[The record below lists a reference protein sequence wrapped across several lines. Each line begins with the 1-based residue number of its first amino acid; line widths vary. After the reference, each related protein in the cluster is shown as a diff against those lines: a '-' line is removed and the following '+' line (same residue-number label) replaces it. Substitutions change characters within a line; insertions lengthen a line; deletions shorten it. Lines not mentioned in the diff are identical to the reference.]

1 MSIFTAQQQMKI
13 NKIYLKNINSFK
25 GEHTVDFTINPLSNS
40 GLFAIVGPTGAGK
53 STLLD
58 AITLALFNRVPR
70 FDKNISTKF
79 IGQTG
84 SILTR
89 GEKECTIEVEYVSK
103 SGTYVSKWWININR
117 NNNLNDYGMEIIEK
131 VSGTIITNKKTEV
144 PERNQR
150 FIGLSYDQFV
160 KSILL
165 SQGEFSKFLKSGKDE
180 RGKLLEDIT
189 GMQIYRQL
197 GQKAYQIFKEKGGL
211 LVEKR
216 QQKNRILDKLV
227 NGEIEQKWADEI
239 TQKNKEIKET
249 EERLELY
256 KGKISLKNE
265 LKNLREIIALKEQE
279 KANSQVE
286 WQQFEL
292 EKVPLLTNHEA
303 AEPFRERILN
313 LENNKEIQA
322 NLKNRLENENRDSTE
337 NESQLREVLKSI
349 NTLTKA
355 EISFENAIQHIQKFR
370 DDVNELCN
378 QQRNQESIFSHQQ
391 SQIQEIITSL
401 KNIDFS
407 VIKLNALS
415 EKSLFAITEVAEVRK
430 KKQIEW
436 LKFIEIEDVELL
448 NFQKDKFETNRKYF
462 IELSGRIKDFT
473 ETQKGVNESENEE
486 KLQNKFI
493 EDHSKILG
501 KIQSESIK
509 TESEIEKLELEKS
522 KLSKAF
528 NFDKERDNLLKKDEP
543 CPLCGSIEHPF
554 LSHYANNYVEI
565 YQQIIVQKGLQKEQT
580 KQINSLSSKVETAR
594 QVAKKEQER
603 NFIFKEK
610 NKKSLSEIA
619 MIKKELALEKVGNF
633 AWVEE
638 QILLKDSQITTIG
651 FLEKSMSERDS
662 LRNLYKKTKEIIDI
676 QDVNNDVKLR
686 MSTLYSGININL
698 DCDKFQSKLSSISTK
713 MTSYKLSIKEL
724 VKEVNEKNAFILPLE
739 SELMGQIQS
748 GGFKDFNDLKSYL
761 LTPEGAKEIRLN
773 QERIRTQI
781 NTLIKIVDDR
791 KCDLKLKE
799 KHDNN
804 TITLEEL
811 NIGITELQINKENVV
826 RELGETKL
834 LLRIQ
839 VENKNEVTN
848 LSKELEI
855 LEKSNL
861 KWELL
866 DRYIGDSE
874 GKKFSTF
881 AQGLTLSRLIALS
894 NKRLFELSD
903 RYLLDKPTEKEDDEL
918 MVLDQY
924 MGNERRSVK
933 TLSGGETFM
942 ISLSLALA
950 LSDLASRNVKLES
963 LFIDE
968 GFGTLDPETLE
979 TALCTLEKLQQ
990 EGQKNIGI
998 ISHVESIKER
1008 ISTQIR
1014 LQKDSRGFSKIEI
1027 F

>member
-1 MSIFTAQQQMKI
+1 MKI

-25 GEHTVDFTINPLSNS
+25 GEHTVDFTIHPFSGS

-58 AITLALFNRVPR
+58 AITLALYNRVPR
-70 FDKNISTKF
+70 FDKKISKDLVGTS
-79 IGQTG
+79 G

-89 GEKECTIEVEYVSK
+89 GEKECCVEVEYVSK
-103 SGTYVSKWWININR
+103 SVTYVSKWWINVNR

-131 VSGTIITNKKTEV
+131 VSGAIITDKKTEV

-189 GMQIYRQL
+189 GMQIYRKL
-197 GQKAYQIFKEKGGL
+197 GQKAFQIFKEKGGL
-211 LVEKR
+211 LSERR
-216 QQKNRILDKLV
+216 QQKNRISDKLV
-227 NGEIEQKWADEI
+227 NDEIEEKWLAEILQKSE
-239 TQKNKEIKET
+239 QIKEV

-256 KGKISLKNE
+256 KSKIALKNE
-265 LKNLREIIALKEQE
+265 IQILREIIAKKEEE
-279 KANSQVE
+279 KLNIQAE

-292 EKVPLLTNHEA
+292 QKTPLLINHEA
-303 AEPFRERILN
+303 AEPFKERILN
-313 LENNKEIQA
+313 LENKNKNQIK
-322 NLKNRLENENRDSTE
+322 LINRFENGQKDLFENEKKLVE
-337 NESQLREVLKSI
+337 ILKSASSLI
-349 NTLTKA
+349 KSETA
-355 EISFENAIQHIQKFR
+355 FEYAIQNIQKFR
-370 DDVNELCN
+370 DEVNEICN
-378 QQRNQESIFSHQQ
+378 QQRNQESILTQQ
-391 SQIQEIITSL
+391 QCQIEEIFASL
-401 KNIDFS
+401 KNIDLS
-407 VIKLNALS
+407 AIKLNALS
-415 EKSLFAITEVAEVRK
+415 EISLIAITEIAEERQQ
-430 KKQIEW
+430 KQVEW
-436 LKFIEIEDVELL
+436 LKFIEVEDTELL
-448 NFQKDKFETNRKYF
+448 NLQKDKFETNRKYY

-473 ETQKGVNESENEE
+473 ESQKGLNESENEG
-486 KLQNKFI
+486 KLQFKFI
-493 EDHSKILG
+493 EENILFLG
-501 KIQSESIK
+501 KIQEELIK
-509 TESEIEKLELEKS
+509 IESEIEKLELEKD

-528 NFDKERDNLLKKDEP
+528 NFDKQRNVLLKKDEP
-543 CPLCGSIEHPF
+543 CPLCGATEHPF

-565 YQQIIVQKGLQKEQT
+565 DQQIIAQKALQKEQS
-580 KQINSLSSKVETAR
+580 KQLIDLSSKIEMAR

-603 NFIFKEK
+603 KFIYEEK
-610 NKKSLSEIA
+610 NKKSLSEISI
-619 MIKKELALEKVGNF
+619 IKKELALEKVGNL

-638 QILLKDSQITTIG
+638 KIVLIDSQINTIR
-651 FLEKSMSERDS
+651 FLEKSIGERDS
-662 LRNLYKKTKEIIDI
+662 LRNLYKK
-676 QDVNNDVKLR
+676 VKDLLKDKAKN
-686 MSTLYSGININL
+686 SEFKSKLNALYSGTNINI
-698 DCDKFQSKLSSISTK
+698 DCDKIQQDLSETITQIKSGNLLTK
-713 MTSYKLSIKEL
+713 ALEKEIEEQNQLILL
-724 VKEVNEKNAFILPLE
+724 VE
-739 SELMGQIQS
+739 SELMAQIQS
-748 GGFKDFNDLKSYL
+748 GGFKDFDDLKAYL
-761 LTPEGAKEIRLN
+761 LAPEEAKIIREN

-781 NTLIKIVDDR
+781 NTLVKILDDR
-791 KCDLKLKE
+791 KNELKLKANN
-799 KHDNN
+799 DNDS
-804 TITLEEL
+804 ITLLEL
-811 NIGITELQINKENVV
+811 KLGITDGQFNKENIGK
-826 RELGETKL
+826 ELEEIKL

-839 VENKNEVTN
+839 VENKNEVVSI
-848 LSKELEI
+848 SKELEI

-894 NKRLFELSD
+894 NKQLFELSD

-990 EGQKNIGI
+990 EGEKNIGI

-1014 LQKDSRGFSKIEI
+1014 LKKDSRGFSKIEI

>member
-1 MSIFTAQQQMKI
+1 MKI

-25 GEHTVDFTINPLSNS
+25 GPHTVDFTISPFSGS

-58 AITLALFNRVPR
+58 AITLALYNRVPR
-70 FDKNISTKF
+70 FDKKISKDLVGTS
-79 IGQTG
+79 G

-89 GEKECTIEVEYVSK
+89 GEKECCVEVEYVSK
-103 SGTYVSKWWININR
+103 SVIYVSKWWINVNR

-131 VSGTIITNKKTEV
+131 VSGAIITDKKTEV

-189 GMQIYRQL
+189 GMQIYRKL
-197 GQKAYQIFKEKGGL
+197 GQKAFQIFKEKGGL
-211 LVEKR
+211 LSEKR
-216 QQKNRILDKLV
+216 QQKNRIADKLV
-227 NGEIEQKWADEI
+227 NDEIEQKWLAEVI
-239 TQKNKEIKET
+239 QKSEQIKEI

-256 KGKISLKNE
+256 KSKFALKNE
-265 LKNLREIIALKEQE
+265 IKILREIITQKEEE
-279 KANSQVE
+279 KLNFHAE

-292 EKVPLLTNHEA
+292 QKAPLLINHEA
-303 AEPFRERILN
+303 AEPFRERILDF
-313 LENNKEIQA
+313 ENKKQIQEK
-322 NLKNRLENENRDSTE
+322 LKSRLENGQKYLIE
-337 NESQLREVLKSI
+337 NEKKLVEILKSTS
-349 NTLTKA
+349 TLIKT
-355 EISFENAIQHIQKFR
+355 ETTFEYAIQNIQKFR
-370 DDVNELCN
+370 DEVNEICN
-378 QQRNQESIFSHQQ
+378 HQRNQESILTQQQ
-391 SQIQEIITSL
+391 SQIEEIVTSL
-401 KNIDFS
+401 KNIDLS
-407 VIKLNALS
+407 AIKLDTIS
-415 EKSLFAITEVAEVRK
+415 ETSLLFITEIAKECK
-430 KKQIEW
+430 EKQTEW
-436 LKFIEIEDVELL
+436 LKSIEIEDVELL
-448 NFQKDKFETNRKYF
+448 NFQKDKFETSRKHF

-473 ETQKGVNESENEE
+473 EAQKGFNESEKEEKIQLDFIEANLQILE
-486 KLQNKFI
+486 KLQGELI
-493 EDHSKILG
+493 KI
-501 KIQSESIK
+501 
-509 TESEIEKLELEKS
+509 ESEIEKLELEKG

-528 NFDKERDNLLKKDEP
+528 NFDKERNNLLKKDEP

-565 YQQIIVQKGLQKEQT
+565 DQQIIVQKRLQKEET
-580 KQINSLSSKVETAR
+580 KQINTLSSKIEAAR
-594 QVAKKEQER
+594 QVAKREQVR
-603 NFIFKEK
+603 KMVFTEK
-610 NKKSLSEIA
+610 RQQNLDEVNK
-619 MIKKELALEKVGNF
+619 IKQLLLLEKVGNL

-638 QILLKDSQITTIG
+638 QISLKDSQINTIG
-651 FLEKSMSERDS
+651 LLEKSMGERDS
-662 LRNLYKKTKEIIDI
+662 LRNLYRK
-676 QDVNNDVKLR
+676 VKDLLKDK
-686 MSTLYSGININL
+686 SKNSEFKNKLNALYSGTNINI
-698 DCDKFQSKLSSISTK
+698 DCDKIQQDLSEVITQIRSVN
-713 MTSYKLSIKEL
+713 LLNKEL
-724 VKEVNEKNAFILPLE
+724 EKEIEEHNQLNLLIEN
-739 SELMGQIQS
+739 ELMAQIQS
-748 GGFKDFNDLKSYL
+748 GGFKDFDDLKSYL
-761 LTPEGAKEIRLN
+761 LAPEEAKAIREN

-791 KCDLKLKE
+791 KNDLKLKE
-799 KHDNN
+799 NHDNN
-804 TITLEEL
+804 TITLQEL
-811 NIGITELQINKENVV
+811 NVGITNSQFNKENIGK
-826 RELGETKL
+826 ELDEIKL

-839 VENKNEVTN
+839 LENKNEVSAI
-848 LSKELEI
+848 SKELEI

-894 NKRLFELSD
+894 NKRLSGLSD
-903 RYLLDKPTEKEDDEL
+903 RYLLDKPNEKEDDEL

-979 TALCTLEKLQQ
+979 TALCTLEKLQE

-1008 ISTQIR
+1008 ILTQIR

>member
-1 MSIFTAQQQMKI
+1 MKI

-25 GEHTVDFTINPLSNS
+25 GEHTIDFTLNPLSGA

-58 AITLALFNRVPR
+58 AITLALYNRVPR
-70 FDKNISTKF
+70 FDKKISKDLV
-79 IGQTG
+79 GASG

-89 GEKECTIEVEYVSK
+89 GEKECCVEVEYISK
-103 SGTYVSKWWININR
+103 STIYVSKWWINVNR

-131 VSGTIITNKKTEV
+131 VSGAIITDKKTEV

-211 LVEKR
+211 LSEKR
-216 QQKNRILDKLV
+216 QQKNRIADKLV
-227 NGEIEQKWADEI
+227 NEEIEQKWVSEI
-239 TQKNKEIKET
+239 TQKSKEIKEI

-265 LKNLREIIALKEQE
+265 LKILREIISKKDAE
-279 KANSQVE
+279 KVQAQSE

-292 EKVPLLTNHEA
+292 EKSPLLANHEA
-303 AEPFRERILN
+303 AEPFRERILS
-313 LENNKEIQA
+313 LENKKQIQV
-322 NLKNRLENENRDSTE
+322 NLKKRLENGDKELTE
-337 NESQLREVLKSI
+337 NEQKLIEILQSI

-355 EISFENAIQHIQKFR
+355 EITFENAIQHIQKFR

-378 QQRNQESIFSHQQ
+378 QQRNQESIFRQQ
-391 SQIQEIITSL
+391 QTQIQEIIASL

-407 VIKLNALS
+407 DIKLGVLS
-415 EKSLFAITEVAEVRK
+415 ETSLLAITEIAEIRK
-430 KKQIEW
+430 KRQMEW
-436 LKFIEIEDVELL
+436 FNFIEINDFELL
-448 NFQKDKFETNRKYF
+448 NLQKDKFENNRKYY

-473 ETQKGVNESENEE
+473 EAQKGVNESENEE
-486 KLQNKFI
+486 KLQQKYI
-493 EDHSKILG
+493 EENGIILG
-501 KIQSESIK
+501 KLQSEFVKI
-509 TESEIEKLELEKS
+509 ESEIEKLEIEKG

-528 NFDKERDNLLKKDEP
+528 NFDKERNNLLKKDEP
-543 CPLCGSIEHPF
+543 CPLCGSVEHPF

-565 YQQIIVQKGLQKEQT
+565 DQKIISQKASQKEHNN
-580 KQINSLSSKVETAR
+580 QINVLSSKIETAR

-603 NFIFKEK
+603 KTLFSEK
-610 NKKSLSEIA
+610 RLQNLNQINEI
-619 MIKKELALEKVGNF
+619 KQVLGLEKIGNL

-638 QILLKDSQITTIG
+638 QIVLKDNQITTIG
-651 FLEKSMSERDS
+651 LLEKSMDERDY
-662 LRNLYKKTKEIIDI
+662 LLKLYRKVQDTISTQTK
-676 QDVNNDVKLR
+676 NNDLK
-686 MSTLYSGININL
+686 SQITTLYSGVNINA
-698 DCDKFQSKLSSISTK
+698 DCDKFHSNLSSISTK
-713 MTSYKLSIKEL
+713 ITSCKLLNKEL
-724 VKEVNEKNAFILPLE
+724 EKEINETNEFILSVE
-739 SELMGQIQS
+739 NELMGQIQS
-748 GGFKDFNDLKSYL
+748 GGFKDFVDLKSYL
-761 LTPEGAKEIRLN
+761 LSPEEAKSIRIN

-791 KCDLKLKE
+791 KSDLKMKE
-799 KHDNN
+799 KYDNG

-811 NIGITELQINKENVV
+811 NSGISELQFNKENISK
-826 RELGETKL
+826 ELEETKL

-839 VENKNEVTN
+839 IENKNEVKN
-848 LSKELEI
+848 ICEELEI

-894 NKRLFELSD
+894 NKRLSELSD
-903 RYLLDKPTEKEDDEL
+903 RYLLDKPNEKEDDEL

-1014 LQKDSRGFSKIEI
+1014 LQKDSRGFSRIEI

>member
-1 MSIFTAQQQMKI
+1 MKI
-13 NKIYLKNINSFK
+13 NRIYLNNINSFR
-25 GEHTVDFTINPLSNS
+25 GPHTVDFTTDSFSRS

-58 AITLALFNRVPR
+58 VITLALFNRVPR
-70 FDKNISTKF
+70 FDKKISKDLV
-79 IGQTG
+79 GASG

-89 GEKECTIEVEYVSK
+89 GEKECNVEVEYVSK
-103 SGTYVSKWWININR
+103 SGTYISKWWINVNR

-131 VSGTIITNKKTEV
+131 VSGAIITDKKTEV

-197 GQKAYQIFKEKGGL
+197 GQKAYQIFKEKGAL
-211 LVEKR
+211 LSEKR
-216 QQKNRILDKLV
+216 QQKNRITDKLV
-227 NGEIEQKWADEI
+227 NDEIEQKWVHEI
-239 TQKNKEIKET
+239 TQKNTEIKEI

-265 LKNLREIIALKEQE
+265 LKILREIIIQKDNE
-279 KANSQVE
+279 KVHAQAE

-292 EKVPLLTNHEA
+292 EKAPLLANHEA

-313 LENNKEIQA
+313 LENKIQIQA
-322 NLKNRLENENRDSTE
+322 NMKNRLDNGKKELAENEHK
-337 NESQLREVLKSI
+337 LKEILNSI
-349 NTLTKA
+349 NTLTKV
-355 EISFENAIQHIQKFR
+355 EITFENAIQHIQKFR

-378 QQRNQESIFSHQQ
+378 QQRNQESIFKQQ
-391 SQIQEIITSL
+391 QTQIQEIVASL

-407 VIKLNALS
+407 SLKLNALS
-415 EKSLFAITEVAEVRK
+415 ETSLLTITEIAEQRK
-430 KKQIEW
+430 KKQTEW
-436 LKFIEIEDVELL
+436 LKFIEIEDTELL
-448 NFQKDKFETNRKYF
+448 NFQKNKFETNRKYYL
-462 IELSGRIKDFT
+462 ELSGRIKDFT
-473 ETQKGVNESENEE
+473 ESQKGVNESENEE
-486 KLQNKFI
+486 KIQNKYI
-493 EDHSKILG
+493 EEHNIILG
-501 KIQSESIK
+501 KLQSEFVKIELK
-509 TESEIEKLELEKS
+509 IEKLELEKG

-528 NFDKERDNLLKKDEP
+528 NFDKERKNLLKKDEP

-565 YQQIIVQKGLQKEQT
+565 DQQIVAQKALQKEQNN
-580 KQINSLSSKVETAR
+580 QINALSSKIETAR

-603 NFIFKEK
+603 KLIFSEK
-610 NKKSLSEIA
+610 RQQNLDEINK
-619 MIKKELALEKVGNF
+619 IKQILGLEKVGNL
-633 AWVEE
+633 AWVNE
-638 QILLKDSQITTIG
+638 QIILKDTQINTIG
-651 FLEKSMSERDS
+651 FLEKSMGERDY
-662 LRNLYKKTKEIIDI
+662 LRSLYKKAKETIDI
-676 QDVNNDVKLR
+676 QSKNNTIKLKI
-686 MSTLYSGININL
+686 SSLYSGANINL
-698 DCDKFQSKLSSISTK
+698 DCDKFQSNLSSISTK
-713 MTSYKLSIKEL
+713 IASCKSLIKDLE
-724 VKEVNEKNAFILPLE
+724 KEINEKDNSILLIE
-739 SELMGQIQS
+739 NELMGQIQS

-761 LTPEGAKEIRLN
+761 LSPEEAKIIRAN

-791 KCDLKLKE
+791 KGDLKLKE
-799 KHDNN
+799 KYDND

-811 NIGITELQINKENVV
+811 NTGIAELQFNKENSCK
-826 RELGETKL
+826 ELDETKL

-839 VENKNEVTN
+839 IENKNEVGN
-848 LSKELEI
+848 INKELEI

-894 NKRLFELSD
+894 NKRLSELSD

-1008 ISTQIR
+1008 VTTQIR
-1014 LQKDSRGFSKIEI
+1014 LQKDNRGFSRFEI

>member
-1 MSIFTAQQQMKI
+1 MKI

-25 GEHTVDFTINPLSNS
+25 GEHTVDFTLNPLSGA

-70 FDKNISTKF
+70 FDKKISKDLV
-79 IGQTG
+79 GAGG

-89 GEKECTIEVEYVSK
+89 GEKECCVEVEYVSK

-117 NNNLNDYGMEIIEK
+117 NNNLNEYGMEIIEK
-131 VSGTIITNKKTEV
+131 ESGTIITNKKTEV
-144 PERNQR
+144 PEKNQR

-211 LVEKR
+211 LSEKR
-216 QQKNRILDKLV
+216 VQKNRLADKLLSD
-227 NGEIEQKWADEI
+227 EIEQKWIDEI
-239 TQKNKEIKET
+239 TQKSNEIKEV
-249 EERLELY
+249 EEKLELY
-256 KGKISLKNE
+256 KGKITLKNE
-265 LKNLREIIALKEQE
+265 LKNLREVISQKEQE
-279 KANSQVE
+279 KLNFQTE
-286 WQQFEL
+286 WQHFEL
-292 EKVPLLTNHEA
+292 EKAPLLTNHEA

-313 LENNKEIQA
+313 LENKRQIQA
-322 NLKNRLENENRDSTE
+322 NLQTRLENGQKDLTE
-337 NESQLREVLKSI
+337 NERKLT
-349 NTLTKA
+349 NTLQSISGLTKSA
-355 EISFENAIQHIQKFR
+355 TTFENALQIIQKFR
-370 DDVNELCN
+370 DEVNELSN
-378 QQRNQESIFSHQQ
+378 QQRNQESILAQQQ

-401 KNIDFS
+401 KGIDS
-407 VIKLNALS
+407 SGIKLNTLS
-415 EKSLFAITEVAEVRK
+415 ETSLITITEIAEERK
-430 KKQIEW
+430 KKQAEW
-436 LKFIEIEDVELL
+436 LKFVEIENIELL
-448 NFQKDKFETNRKYF
+448 NLQKEKFETNRKYYL
-462 IELSGRIKDFT
+462 ELQGRIKDFT
-473 ETQKGVNESENEE
+473 EAQKGVDESENEG

-493 EDHSKILG
+493 EENIGVLG
-501 KIQSESIK
+501 KLQEELIKIESGL
-509 TESEIEKLELEKS
+509 EKLELEKG

-528 NFDKERDNLLKKDEP
+528 NFDKERYNLLKKDEP

-565 YQQIIVQKGLQKEQT
+565 DQQIIAQKTLQKEQN
-580 KQINSLSSKVETAR
+580 KQINTLSSKIEVAR

-603 NFIFKEK
+603 KQIFT
-610 NKKSLSEIA
+610 KKRQQELDEIA
-619 MIKKELALEKVGNF
+619 KIKTILGLEKIGNS

-638 QILLKDSQITTIG
+638 QIVLKDSQINTIG
-651 FLEKSMSERDS
+651 FLEKSRGERDF
-662 LRNLYKKTKEIIDI
+662 LINLYRK
-676 QDVNNDVKLR
+676 VKDFVKDKSKNEEFKNKLN
-686 MSTLYSGININL
+686 TLYSGSNINFE
-698 DCDKFQSKLSSISTK
+698 CDKLQQNLSEETTKSKTGNLLIQGLEKEIKEKNELTSSI
-713 MTSYKLSIKEL
+713 E
-724 VKEVNEKNAFILPLE
+724 N
-739 SELMGQIQS
+739 ELMAQIQS
-748 GGFKDFNDLKSYL
+748 GGFKDFTDLKSYL
-761 LTPEGAKEIRLN
+761 LTLEEAKAIRDDK
-773 QERIRTQI
+773 ERIRTQI
-781 NTLIKIVDDR
+781 NTLIEIVEDR
-791 KCDLKLKE
+791 KKELNLKA
-799 KHDNN
+799 KHDNDSV
-804 TITLEEL
+804 TLEEL
-811 NIGITELQINKENVV
+811 NTGITALQLNKEIIGK
-826 RELGETKL
+826 ELDETRL
-834 LLRIQ
+834 QLRLQ
-839 VENKNEVTN
+839 NENKKQITEINR
-848 LSKELEI
+848 ELEI

-866 DRYIGDSE
+866 ERYIGDSE

-894 NKRLFELSD
+894 NKRLSELSD
-903 RYLLDKPTEKEDDEL
+903 RYLLDKPNEKEDDEL

-950 LSDLASRNVKLES
+950 LSDLASRNVRLES

-1014 LQKDSRGFSKIEI
+1014 LQKDSRGFSRIEL

>member
-1 MSIFTAQQQMKI
+1 MKI

-25 GEHTVDFTINPLSNS
+25 GEHTIDFTLNPLTGA

-58 AITLALFNRVPR
+58 AITLALYNRVPR
-70 FDKNISTKF
+70 FDKKISKDLV
-79 IGQTG
+79 GAGG

-89 GEKECTIEVEYVSK
+89 GEKECCVEVEYVSK
-103 SGTYVSKWWININR
+103 SATYISKWWININR

-131 VSGTIITNKKTEV
+131 VSGAIITDKKTEV

-211 LVEKR
+211 LSEKR
-216 QQKNRILDKLV
+216 QQKNRITDKLV
-227 NGEIEQKWADEI
+227 NDEIEQKWVNEI
-239 TQKNKEIKET
+239 TQKSKEIKEI
-249 EERLELY
+249 EERLDLY

-279 KANSQVE
+279 KANSQAE

-292 EKVPLLTNHEA
+292 ERSPLLTNHEA

-313 LENNKEIQA
+313 LENKKQVQV
-322 NLKNRLENENRDSTE
+322 NLKSRLANGNKDLTE
-337 NESQLREVLKSI
+337 NQHKLIEILQSI
-349 NTLTKA
+349 NTLTKI
-355 EISFENAIQHIQKFR
+355 EITFENAVQHIQKFR

-378 QQRNQESIFSHQQ
+378 QQRNQESIFKQQ
-391 SQIQEIITSL
+391 QTQIQEIVGSL
-401 KNIDFS
+401 RNIDLSS
-407 VIKLNALS
+407 VKLNALS
-415 EKSLFAITEVAEVRK
+415 GTSLITITEIAEERK
-430 KKQIEW
+430 KKQAEW
-436 LKFIEIEDVELL
+436 LKFIEIEDIELL
-448 NFQKDKFETNRKYF
+448 NFQKEKFETNRKHY

-473 ETQKGVNESENEE
+473 EAQKGFNESEIEE
-486 KLQNKFI
+486 KTQSKFI
-493 EDHSKILG
+493 EENNEFLG
-501 KIQSESIK
+501 KLQLEFVKI
-509 TESEIEKLELEKS
+509 ESEIEKLELEKG

-528 NFDKERDNLLKKDEP
+528 NFDRERNNLLKKDEP

-565 YQQIIVQKGLQKEQT
+565 DQQIIAHKTLQKQQNI
-580 KQINSLSSKVETAR
+580 QINALSSKIETAR
-594 QVAKKEQER
+594 QVAKKEQDR
-603 NFIFKEK
+603 KDLFSEK
-610 NKKSLSEIA
+610 RQQNLNQINEI
-619 MIKKELALEKVGNF
+619 KLFLGLEKVGNL
-633 AWVEE
+633 AWVNE
-638 QILLKDSQITTIG
+638 QIILKDSQISTVGLI
-651 FLEKSMSERDS
+651 EKSMGERDY
-662 LRNLYKKTKEIIDI
+662 LRSLYKKTKETIDI
-676 QDVNNDVKLR
+676 QSKNNEINLKL
-686 MSTLYSGININL
+686 SSLYSGLNINS
-698 DCDKFQSKLSSISTK
+698 DCDKFQSNLSSISTK
-713 MTSYKLSIKEL
+713 ITSCELSNKEL
-724 VKEVNEKNAFILPLE
+724 EKEIIEQDNSILPLE
-739 SELMGQIQS
+739 NELMGQIQS
-748 GGFKDFNDLKSYL
+748 GGFKDFDDLKSFL
-761 LTPEGAKEIRLN
+761 LTPEKAKAIRAN

-799 KHDNN
+799 KHDND

-811 NIGITELQINKENVV
+811 NIGIAELQFNKENVCK
-826 RELGETKL
+826 ELDETKL
-834 LLRIQ
+834 SLRIQ
-839 VENKNEVTN
+839 IENKNEVETI
-848 LSKELEI
+848 SKDLEI

-894 NKRLFELSD
+894 NKRLSELSD
-903 RYLLDKPTEKEDDEL
+903 RYLLDKPNEKEDDEL

>member
-1 MSIFTAQQQMKI
+1 MKI
-13 NKIYLKNINSFK
+13 NRIYLNNINSFK
-25 GEHTVDFTINPLSNS
+25 GPHTIDFTTNPLSNS

-58 AITLALFNRVPR
+58 AITLALYNRVPR
-70 FDKNISTKF
+70 FDKHISKKF

-84 SILTR
+84 SVLTR
-89 GEKECTIEVEYVSK
+89 GEKECNIEVEYVSK
-103 SGTYVSKWWININR
+103 SGTYISKWWINVTR
-117 NNNLNDYGMEIIEK
+117 NNTLNDYGMEIIEK
-131 VSGTIITNKKTEV
+131 VSGAIITDKKTEV

-211 LVEKR
+211 LSEKR
-216 QQKNRILDKLV
+216 QQKNRIADKLV
-227 NGEIEQKWADEI
+227 NDEIEQKWSNEI
-239 TQKNKEIKET
+239 TQKSKEIKEI

-265 LKNLREIIALKEQE
+265 LKVLREIIIQKELE
-279 KANSQVE
+279 KTNAQAE
-286 WQQFEL
+286 WHQFEL
-292 EKVPLLTNHEA
+292 EKAPLLANHEA
-303 AEPFRERILN
+303 AEPFIERILN
-313 LENNKEIQA
+313 LENKKQIQA
-322 NLKNRLENENRDSTE
+322 NLKNRLDNGNKELTE
-337 NESQLREVLKSI
+337 NEQKLKEILQSI
-349 NTLTKA
+349 NTLIKA
-355 EISFENAIQHIQKFR
+355 ETTFENAVQDIQKFR

-378 QQRNQESIFSHQQ
+378 QQRNQESIFKQQ
-391 SQIQEIITSL
+391 QTQIQEIVASL

-407 VIKLNALS
+407 AIKLNALS
-415 EKSLFAITEVAEVRK
+415 ETSLLAITEIAEERK
-430 KKQIEW
+430 KKQTEW
-436 LKFIEIEDVELL
+436 LKFIEIEDIELL
-448 NFQKDKFETNRKYF
+448 NSQKEKFEINRKQF

-473 ETQKGVNESENEE
+473 EAQKGVTDSENEE
-486 KLQNKFI
+486 KLQSKFI
-493 EDHSKILG
+493 EDNNVILE
-501 KIQSESIK
+501 KLQSEFIK
-509 TESEIEKLELEKS
+509 IELEIEKLELEKG

-528 NFDKERDNLLKKDEP
+528 NFDKERNDLLKKGEP

-565 YQQIIVQKGLQKEQT
+565 DQQIIAQKSLQKEQNN
-580 KQINSLSSKVETAR
+580 QINALSSKVETAR
-594 QVAKKEQER
+594 QVAKKEQDR
-603 NFIFKEK
+603 KIIF
-610 NKKSLSEIA
+610 NKKREQNLIEINE
-619 MIKKELALEKVGNF
+619 IKLILGLEKVGNL

-638 QILLKDSQITTIG
+638 QIVLKDTQITTTG
-651 FLEKSMSERDS
+651 LLEKSMGERDY
-662 LRNLYKKTKEIIDI
+662 LLNLYKKTKETIDA
-676 QDVNNDVKLR
+676 QSKNNDLK
-686 MSTLYSGININL
+686 SKINTLYSGVNINL
-698 DCDKFQSKLSSISTK
+698 DCDKFQGNLSSISTK
-713 MTSYKLSIKEL
+713 ITSSKSLIKEL
-724 VKEVNEKNAFILPLE
+724 EKEINEKNEAILPIE
-739 SELMGQIQS
+739 NELIGQIQS

-761 LTPEGAKEIRLN
+761 LSPEEAKIIRTN

-791 KCDLKLKE
+791 KKDLKLKE
-799 KHDNN
+799 NHDND

-811 NIGITELQINKENVV
+811 KTGITELQFNKENVCK
-826 RELGETKL
+826 ELDDTKL

-839 VENKNEVTN
+839 IENKNEVACI
-848 LSKELEI
+848 SKELEI

-894 NKRLFELSD
+894 NKRLSELSD
-903 RYLLDKPTEKEDDEL
+903 RYLLDKPNEKEDDEL
-918 MVLDQY
+918 MVIDQY

-1014 LQKDSRGFSKIEI
+1014 LQKDSRGFSRIEI

>member
-1 MSIFTAQQQMKI
+1 MKI

-25 GEHTVDFTINPLSNS
+25 GEHTVDFTLNPLSS
-40 GLFAIVGPTGAGK
+40 AGLFAIVGPTGAGK

-58 AITLALFNRVPR
+58 AITLALYNRVPR
-70 FDKNISTKF
+70 FDKKISKDLV
-79 IGQTG
+79 GAGG

-89 GEKECTIEVEYVSK
+89 GEKECCVEVEYVSK
-103 SGTYVSKWWININR
+103 SGTYISKWWININR
-117 NNNLNDYGMEIIEK
+117 NNNLNDYGMEIIDK
-131 VSGTIITNKKTEV
+131 ISGSIITDKKTEV

-150 FIGLSYDQFV
+150 FIGLSYDQFI

-197 GQKAYQIFKEKGGL
+197 GQKAYQVFKEKGGL
-211 LVEKR
+211 LSEKR
-216 QQKNRILDKLV
+216 QQKTRISEKLV
-227 NGEIEQKWADEI
+227 NDEIAQKWATEI
-239 TQKNKEIKET
+239 KQKSSEIKET
-249 EERLELY
+249 EGRIELY
-256 KGKISLKNE
+256 KSKIKLKKD
-265 LKNLREIIALKEQE
+265 LKDLREVITQNEEE
-279 KANSQVE
+279 KATIQAE

-292 EKVPLLTNHEA
+292 EKFPLLVNHEA
-303 AEPFRERILN
+303 AEPFKERIIN
-313 LENNKEIQA
+313 LENKQQIQS
-322 NLKNRLENENRDSTE
+322 NLKIRLENEQKELVE
-337 NESQLREVLKSI
+337 NKKKLVEIIQSI
-349 NTLTKA
+349 NTFIKA
-355 EISFENAIQHIQKFR
+355 ETTFENAIQDIQKFR
-370 DDVNELCN
+370 DDVNELSN
-378 QQRNQESIFSHQQ
+378 QQRNQASILTQQ
-391 SQIQEIITSL
+391 QTQIQEIIAML
-401 KNIDFS
+401 RNIDLSAIQLNTFS
-407 VIKLNALS
+407 EISLLS
-415 EKSLFAITEVAEVRK
+415 ITEIAEARK
-430 KKQIEW
+430 KKQAEW
-436 LKFIEIEDVELL
+436 LKFVEINEFELL
-448 NFQKDKFETNRKYF
+448 NFQKDKFEINRKYF
-462 IELSGRIKDFT
+462 IELSAKIKDFT
-473 ETQKGVNESENEE
+473 EAQKGLNESEIEE
-486 KLQNKFI
+486 KTQAKFI
-493 EDHSKILG
+493 EENIIILG
-501 KIQSESIK
+501 QIQEQFTKIEL
-509 TESEIEKLELEKS
+509 EIEKLEFEKG

-528 NFDKERDNLLKKDEP
+528 NFDKERNNLLKKDEP

-565 YQQIIVQKGLQKEQT
+565 DQQIIAQKAIQKEQN
-580 KQINSLSSKVETAR
+580 KQINTLSTKIETAS
-594 QVAKKEQER
+594 QVKKKEQER
-603 NFIFKEK
+603 KVIFSEK
-610 NKKSLSEIA
+610 RQKNLNEINK
-619 MIKKELALEKVGNF
+619 IKQLLLLDKVGNL

-638 QILLKDSQITTIG
+638 QINLKDSQITTIG
-651 FLEKSMSERDS
+651 LLEKSMGERDY
-662 LRNLYKKTKEIIDI
+662 LLNLYKKVKEIIDTQNKNTAI
-676 QDVNNDVKLR
+676 KIKLNT
-686 MSTLYSGININL
+686 SYAGININS
-698 DCDKFQSKLSSISTK
+698 DCDNFQSNLSTISTK
-713 MTSYKLSIKEL
+713 IASYKSSIKDLEKE
-724 VKEVNEKNAFILPLE
+724 VKEKNEAILSME
-739 SELMGQIQS
+739 NELMGQIQS
-748 GGFKDFNDLKSYL
+748 GGFKDFNNLKSCL
-761 LTPEGAKEIRLN
+761 LTSEEAKEIRLN

-781 NTLIKIVDDR
+781 NTIIKIVGDR
-791 KCDLKLKE
+791 KNDLNLKE
-799 KHDNN
+799 KFNN
-804 TITLEEL
+804 VAITIEEL
-811 NIGITELQINKENVV
+811 NTGVTELEFNKENIAK
-826 RELGETKL
+826 ELEETKL

-839 VENKNEVTN
+839 TENKNEVEN
-848 LSKELEI
+848 ISKELAI

-894 NKRLFELSD
+894 NKRLSELSD
-903 RYLLDKPTEKEDDEL
+903 RYLLDKPMEKEDDEL

-1014 LQKDSRGFSKIEI
+1014 LQKDNRGFSKIEI

>member
-1 MSIFTAQQQMKI
+1 MKI

-25 GEHTVDFTINPLSNS
+25 GEHTIDFSLNPLSGA

-58 AITLALFNRVPR
+58 AITLALYNRVPR
-70 FDKNISTKF
+70 FDKKISKDLV
-79 IGQTG
+79 GAGG

-89 GEKECTIEVEYVSK
+89 GEKECCVEVEYISK
-103 SGTYVSKWWININR
+103 SATYISKWWINVNR

-131 VSGTIITNKKTEV
+131 VSGTIITDKKTEV

-211 LVEKR
+211 LSEKR
-216 QQKNRILDKLV
+216 QQKNRIADKLV
-227 NGEIEQKWADEI
+227 NDEIEEKWVEEI
-239 TQKNKEIKET
+239 TQKGKQIKEI

-256 KGKISLKNE
+256 KGKILLKNE
-265 LKNLREIIALKEQE
+265 LKTLREIIIQKEAE
-279 KANSQVE
+279 KVHAQAE

-292 EKVPLLTNHEA
+292 EKAPLLANHEA

-313 LENNKEIQA
+313 LENRKQIQG
-322 NLKNRLENENRDSTE
+322 NLKIRLENGSKELIE
-337 NESQLREVLKSI
+337 NEQKLKQILQSI
-349 NTLTKA
+349 NTLIKA
-355 EISFENAIQHIQKFR
+355 EINFENAIQHIQKFR
-370 DDVNELCN
+370 DNVNELCN
-378 QQRNQESIFSHQQ
+378 QQRNQESLFKQQ
-391 SQIQEIITSL
+391 QTQIQEVIASL
-401 KNIDFS
+401 RGIDFS
-407 VIKLNALS
+407 AIQLNALS
-415 EKSLFAITEVAEVRK
+415 ESSLLAITEIAEERK
-430 KKQIEW
+430 KKQTDW
-436 LKFIEIEDVELL
+436 LKFIEIDDIELL
-448 NFQKDKFETNRKYF
+448 NLQKDKFETNRKYY

-473 ETQKGVNESENEE
+473 EAQKGVNESENEE
-486 KLQNKFI
+486 KLQSKFI
-493 EDHSKILG
+493 EEHSVILE
-501 KIQSESIK
+501 KLQSEFIK
-509 TESEIEKLELEKS
+509 IELEIEKLDLEKG

-528 NFDKERDNLLKKDEP
+528 NFDKERNNLLKKDEP

-565 YQQIIVQKGLQKEQT
+565 DQQIIAQKALQKEQNIL
-580 KQINSLSSKVETAR
+580 INTLSSKIETAR
-594 QVAKKEQER
+594 QVAKKEQNR
-603 NFIFKEK
+603 KALFNEK
-610 NKKSLSEIA
+610 RQQNLDQINK
-619 MIKKELALEKVGNF
+619 IKLALGLEKVGNL

-638 QILLKDSQITTIG
+638 QIVLKDSQITTIG
-651 FLEKSMSERDS
+651 LLEKSMGEREN
-662 LRNLYKKTKEIIDI
+662 LRNLYKKTKDIIDVQHKNKDI
-676 QDVNNDVKLR
+676 KLKIN
-686 MSTLYSGININL
+686 SLYSGDNINS
-698 DCDKFQSKLSSISTK
+698 DCDKFQSNLSSISTK
-713 MTSYKLSIKEL
+713 IISCKSLIKEL
-724 VKEVNEKNAFILPLE
+724 EKEIQEKNESILSVE
-739 SELMGQIQS
+739 NELMGQIQS
-748 GGFKDFNDLKSYL
+748 GGFKDFDDLKSYL
-761 LTPEGAKEIRLN
+761 LSPEEAKEIRAN

-791 KCDLKLKE
+791 KIDLKFKE
-799 KHDNN
+799 KHDND

-811 NIGITELQINKENVV
+811 NTGIAELQFSKENICKD
-826 RELGETKL
+826 LDETKL

-839 VENKNEVTN
+839 IENKSEVATI
-848 LSKELEI
+848 SKELDI

-894 NKRLFELSD
+894 NKRLSELSD

-918 MVLDQY
+918 MILDQY

-1014 LQKDSRGFSKIEI
+1014 LQKDSRGFSRIEI

>member
-1 MSIFTAQQQMKI
+1 MKI

-25 GEHTVDFTINPLSNS
+25 GEHTIDFSLNPLSNA

-58 AITLALFNRVPR
+58 AITLALYNRVPR
-70 FDKNISTKF
+70 FDKKISKDLV
-79 IGQTG
+79 GAGG

-89 GEKECTIEVEYVSK
+89 GEKECCVEVEYVSK
-103 SGTYVSKWWININR
+103 SATYVSKWWININR
-117 NNNLNDYGMEIIEK
+117 NNNLNDYGMEIIDK
-131 VSGTIITNKKTEV
+131 VSGTIITDKKTEV

-211 LVEKR
+211 LSEKR
-216 QQKNRILDKLV
+216 QQKNRIADKLV
-227 NGEIEQKWADEI
+227 NDEIEQKWVEEI
-239 TQKNKEIKET
+239 AQKSKQIKEI

-265 LKNLREIIALKEQE
+265 LKVLREIIIQKETE
-279 KANSQVE
+279 KIQAQAE

-292 EKVPLLTNHEA
+292 EKAPLLANHEA

-313 LENNKEIQA
+313 LENRKQIQA
-322 NLKNRLENENRDSTE
+322 NLKNRLENGRKELIE
-337 NESQLREVLKSI
+337 NEQKLKEIIQSI

-355 EISFENAIQHIQKFR
+355 EITFENAIQHIQKFR

-378 QQRNQESIFSHQQ
+378 QQRNQESIFKQQ
-391 SQIQEIITSL
+391 QTQIQEVIASL
-401 KNIDFS
+401 RGIDFS
-407 VIKLNALS
+407 ALKLNALS
-415 EKSLFAITEVAEVRK
+415 ESSLLAITEIAEERK
-430 KKQIEW
+430 KKQTEW
-436 LKFIEIEDVELL
+436 LKFIEIEDIELL

-473 ETQKGVNESENEE
+473 EAQKGVNESENEE
-486 KLQNKFI
+486 KLQSKFI
-493 EDHSKILG
+493 EENNLILG
-501 KIQSESIK
+501 KLQVEYVKIEL
-509 TESEIEKLELEKS
+509 EIEKLELEKG
-522 KLSKAF
+522 KLSNAF
-528 NFDKERDNLLKKDEP
+528 NFDKERNNLLKKDEP

-565 YQQIIVQKGLQKEQT
+565 DQQIITQKALQKEQNIL
-580 KQINSLSSKVETAR
+580 INTLNSKIETAR
-594 QVAKKEQER
+594 QIAKKEQDR
-603 NFIFKEK
+603 KTLFNEK
-610 NKKSLSEIA
+610 KQQNLDQINRIKQSLG
-619 MIKKELALEKVGNF
+619 LEKVGNL

-638 QILLKDSQITTIG
+638 QIVLKDSQITTIG
-651 FLEKSMSERDS
+651 FLEKSMGERDY
-662 LRNLYKKTKEIIDI
+662 LRSLYKKTKETIDV
-676 QDVNNDVKLR
+676 QSKNNEINLKLN
-686 MSTLYSGININL
+686 SLYSGNNINS
-698 DCDKFQSKLSSISTK
+698 DCDKFQSNLSSIDTK
-713 MTSYKLSIKEL
+713 MVSCKSLIRDLEKEIH
-724 VKEVNEKNAFILPLE
+724 EKNE
-739 SELMGQIQS
+739 SIITVENELMGQIQS
-748 GGFKDFNDLKSYL
+748 GGFKDFDDLKSYL
-761 LTPEGAKEIRLN
+761 LSPEEAKAIRVN

-791 KCDLKLKE
+791 KIDLKLKE
-799 KHDNN
+799 KHDND
-804 TITLEEL
+804 TISLEEL
-811 NIGITELQINKENVV
+811 NTGIVELQFNRENICKD
-826 RELGETKL
+826 LDETKL

-839 VENKNEVTN
+839 IENKGEVAN
-848 LSKELEI
+848 ISKELEI

-894 NKRLFELSD
+894 NKRLSELSD

>member
-1 MSIFTAQQQMKI
+1 MKI

-25 GEHTVDFTINPLSNS
+25 GEHTIDFTLNPLSGA

-58 AITLALFNRVPR
+58 AITLALYNRVPR
-70 FDKNISTKF
+70 FDKKISKDLV
-79 IGQTG
+79 GAGG

-89 GEKECTIEVEYVSK
+89 GEKECCVEVEYVSK
-103 SGTYVSKWWININR
+103 SATYISKWWININR

-131 VSGTIITNKKTEV
+131 VSGAIITDKKTEV

-211 LVEKR
+211 LSEKR
-216 QQKNRILDKLV
+216 QQKNRISDKLV
-227 NGEIEQKWADEI
+227 NDEIEQKWVTEI
-239 TQKNKEIKET
+239 TQKSEEIKRI

-256 KGKISLKNE
+256 KGKILLKNE
-265 LKNLREIIALKEQE
+265 LKILREIIIQKELE
-279 KANSQVE
+279 KTNAQAE

-292 EKVPLLTNHEA
+292 EKAPLLANHEA

-313 LENNKEIQA
+313 LENKKQIQA
-322 NLKNRLENENRDSTE
+322 NLKNRLDNGCKELVENE
-337 NESQLREVLKSI
+337 QKLKEILQSI
-349 NTLTKA
+349 NTLTKV
-355 EISFENAIQHIQKFR
+355 EITFENAIQHIQKFR

-378 QQRNQESIFSHQQ
+378 QQRNQESVFKQQ
-391 SQIQEIITSL
+391 QTQIQEIIASL

-407 VIKLNALS
+407 TIKLNTIS
-415 EKSLFAITEVAEVRK
+415 ETSLLAITEIAEERK
-430 KKQIEW
+430 KKQTEW
-436 LKFIEIEDVELL
+436 LKFIEIEDIELL
-448 NFQKDKFETNRKYF
+448 NLQKEKFEINRKQF

-473 ETQKGVNESENEE
+473 ESQKGVNESENEE

-493 EDHSKILG
+493 EDNNVILG
-501 KIQSESIK
+501 KLQVEFVKIEL
-509 TESEIEKLELEKS
+509 EIEKLELEKG

-528 NFDKERDNLLKKDEP
+528 NFDKERNNLLKKDEP

-565 YQQIIVQKGLQKEQT
+565 DQQIISQKALQKEQNN
-580 KQINSLSSKVETAR
+580 QINAFKSKIETAR
-594 QVAKKEQER
+594 QVAKKEQDR
-603 NFIFKEK
+603 KLLFSEK
-610 NKKSLSEIA
+610 RQQNLDEINK
-619 MIKKELALEKVGNF
+619 IKQVLGLEKVGNL
-633 AWVEE
+633 AWVNE
-638 QILLKDSQITTIG
+638 QIVLKDSQITTIG
-651 FLEKSMSERDS
+651 LLEKSMGERDY
-662 LRNLYKKTKEIIDI
+662 LRSLYKKTKETIDI
-676 QDVNNDVKLR
+676 QIKNNAIKLKVND
-686 MSTLYSGININL
+686 LYSGVNINS
-698 DCDKFQSKLSSISTK
+698 DCDKFQSNLSSISTK
-713 MTSYKLSIKEL
+713 ITSCKSLIKDLE
-724 VKEVNEKNAFILPLE
+724 KEINEKNEAILPIE
-739 SELMGQIQS
+739 NELMGQIQS
-748 GGFKDFNDLKSYL
+748 GGFKDFDDLKSYL
-761 LTPEGAKEIRLN
+761 LLPEEAKIIRTN

-791 KCDLKLKE
+791 KKDLKLKE
-799 KHDNN
+799 KYDND

-811 NIGITELQINKENVV
+811 NTGIAELQFNKESICK
-826 RELGETKL
+826 ELDETKL

-839 VENKNEVTN
+839 IENKNEVTN
-848 LSKELEI
+848 ISKELEI

-894 NKRLFELSD
+894 NKRLSELSD

>member
-1 MSIFTAQQQMKI
+1 MKI

-25 GEHTVDFTINPLSNS
+25 GEHIIDFTSNPLSS
-40 GLFAIVGPTGAGK
+40 AGLFAIVGPTGAGK

-58 AITLALFNRVPR
+58 AITLALYNRVPR
-70 FDKNISTKF
+70 FDKKISKDLV
-79 IGQTG
+79 GAGG

-89 GEKECTIEVEYVSK
+89 GEKECCVEVEYISK
-103 SGTYVSKWWININR
+103 SATYISKWWININR

-131 VSGTIITNKKTEV
+131 VSGAIITDKKTEV

-197 GQKAYQIFKEKGGL
+197 GQKAYQIFKEKGSL
-211 LVEKR
+211 LSEKR
-216 QQKNRILDKLV
+216 QQKNRITDKLV
-227 NGEIEQKWADEI
+227 NQEIEQKWADEI
-239 TQKNKEIKET
+239 TQKSKEIKEI
-249 EERLELY
+249 EDRLELY

-279 KANSQVE
+279 KANSQTE

-292 EKVPLLTNHEA
+292 ERSPLLTNHEA

-313 LENNKEIQA
+313 LENKKQVQV
-322 NLKNRLENENRDSTE
+322 NLKSRLANGNKDLTE
-337 NESQLREVLKSI
+337 NQHKLIEILQSI
-349 NTLTKA
+349 NTLTKI
-355 EISFENAIQHIQKFR
+355 EITFENAVQHIQKFR

-378 QQRNQESIFSHQQ
+378 QQRHQESIFKQQ
-391 SQIQEIITSL
+391 QTQIQEIVGFL
-401 KNIDFS
+401 RNIDLSS
-407 VIKLNALS
+407 VKLNALS
-415 EKSLFAITEVAEVRK
+415 GTSLITITEIAEERK
-430 KKQIEW
+430 KKQAEW
-436 LKFIEIEDVELL
+436 LKFIEIEDIELL
-448 NFQKDKFETNRKYF
+448 NSQKEKFETNRKHY

-473 ETQKGVNESENEE
+473 EAQKGFNESEIEE
-486 KLQNKFI
+486 KTQSKFI
-493 EDHSKILG
+493 EENNKFLG
-501 KIQSESIK
+501 KLQLEFVKI
-509 TESEIEKLELEKS
+509 ESEIEKLELEKG

-528 NFDKERDNLLKKDEP
+528 NFDRERNNLLKKDEP

-565 YQQIIVQKGLQKEQT
+565 DQQIIAHKTLQKQQNI
-580 KQINSLSSKVETAR
+580 QINALSSKIETAR
-594 QVAKKEQER
+594 QVAKKEQGR
-603 NFIFKEK
+603 KDLFSEK
-610 NKKSLSEIA
+610 RQQNLNQINEI
-619 MIKKELALEKVGNF
+619 KLFLGLEKVGNL
-633 AWVEE
+633 AWVNE
-638 QILLKDSQITTIG
+638 QIILKDSQISTVGLI
-651 FLEKSMSERDS
+651 EKSMGERDY
-662 LRNLYKKTKEIIDI
+662 LRSLYKKTKETIDI
-676 QDVNNDVKLR
+676 QSKNNEINLKL
-686 MSTLYSGININL
+686 SSLYSGLNINS
-698 DCDKFQSKLSSISTK
+698 DCDKFQSNLSSISTK
-713 MTSYKLSIKEL
+713 ITSCELSNKEL
-724 VKEVNEKNAFILPLE
+724 EKEIIEQDNFILPLE
-739 SELMGQIQS
+739 NELMGQIQS
-748 GGFKDFNDLKSYL
+748 GGFKDFDDLKSYL
-761 LTPEGAKEIRLN
+761 LTPEEAKAIRAN

-781 NTLIKIVDDR
+781 NTLIKIIDDR
-791 KCDLKLKE
+791 KSDLKLKE
-799 KHDNN
+799 KYDND

-811 NIGITELQINKENVV
+811 NTGIAELQFNKQNICK
-826 RELGETKL
+826 ELDETKL

-839 VENKNEVTN
+839 LENKAEVAN
-848 LSKELEI
+848 ISKELEI

-894 NKRLFELSD
+894 NKRLSELSD
-903 RYLLDKPTEKEDDEL
+903 RYLLDKPNEKEDDEL

-979 TALCTLEKLQQ
+979 TALCTLGKLQQ

-1008 ISTQIR
+1008 VTTQIR
-1014 LQKDSRGFSKIEI
+1014 LQKDNRGFSKIEI

>member
-1 MSIFTAQQQMKI
+1 MKI

-25 GEHTVDFTINPLSNS
+25 GEHLIDFTLNPLSCA

-58 AITLALFNRVPR
+58 AITLALYNRVPR
-70 FDKNISTKF
+70 FDKKISKDLV
-79 IGQTG
+79 GAGG

-89 GEKECTIEVEYVSK
+89 GEKECCVEVEYVSK
-103 SGTYVSKWWININR
+103 SATYVSKWWINVNR

-131 VSGTIITNKKTEV
+131 VSGAIITDKKTEV

-180 RGKLLEDIT
+180 RGRLLEDIT

-197 GQKAYQIFKEKGGL
+197 GQKAYQIFKEKGSL
-211 LVEKR
+211 LSEKR
-216 QQKNRILDKLV
+216 QQKNRIADKLV
-227 NGEIEQKWADEI
+227 NDEIEQKWTGEI
-239 TQKNKEIKET
+239 AQKNKEVKEID
-249 EERLELY
+249 ERLELY

-265 LKNLREIIALKEQE
+265 LRILREIITQKQAE
-279 KANSQVE
+279 KINAQAE

-292 EKVPLLTNHEA
+292 NKAPLLAYHEA
-303 AEPFRERILN
+303 AEPFRERILL
-313 LENNKEIQA
+313 LENKKQIQSNLNSRLEYGNKE
-322 NLKNRLENENRDSTE
+322 LTE
-337 NESQLREVLKSI
+337 NEKKLVEILRCI
-349 NTLTKA
+349 TTLTKV
-355 EISFENAIQHIQKFR
+355 EIIFENAIQKIQKFR

-378 QQRNQESIFSHQQ
+378 QQRNQESILVQQ
-391 SQIQEIITSL
+391 QTQIKEIVITLKNVDLSAINVNPLSETSL
-401 KNIDFS
+401 
-407 VIKLNALS
+407 L
-415 EKSLFAITEVAEVRK
+415 AITNIAEEHK
-430 KKQIEW
+430 KKQAEW
-436 LKFIEIEDVELL
+436 LKFIEVEDVELL
-448 NFQKDKFETNRKYF
+448 NFQKDKFETSRKLF
-462 IELSGRIKDFT
+462 IELSGRIRDFT
-473 ETQKGVNESENEE
+473 EAQRGVNESENEE
-486 KLQNKFI
+486 KLQTEFVNENI
-493 EDHSKILG
+493 LILG
-501 KIQSESIK
+501 KLQESLMKI
-509 TESEIEKLELEKS
+509 EHEIEKLEVEKD
-522 KLSKAF
+522 KLSKSF
-528 NFDKERDNLLKKDEP
+528 NFDKERNNLLKKGEP
-543 CPLCGSIEHPF
+543 CPLCGSNEHPF

-565 YQQIIVQKGLQKEQT
+565 DQQIITQKANRKEQNNL
-580 KQINSLSSKVETAR
+580 INALSSKIETAR
-594 QVAKKEQER
+594 QIAKKEQQR
-603 NFIFKEK
+603 KTSFSEK
-610 NKKSLSEIA
+610 RQHNLDEITK
-619 MIKKELALEKVGNF
+619 IKQILLLKKVGNLS
-633 AWVEE
+633 WVEE
-638 QILLKDSQITTIG
+638 QIILKDSQITTIG
-651 FLEKSMSERDS
+651 LLEKSIGERDY
-662 LRNLYKKTKEIIDI
+662 LRSLYKKTKETIHV
-676 QDVNNDVKLR
+676 QNKHNELKLKLT
-686 MSTLYSGININL
+686 TLYSGVNINI
-698 DCDKFQSKLSSISTK
+698 DCDKFQSDLSSISTK
-713 MTSYKLSIKEL
+713 ITSRISLNKEL
-724 VKEVNEKNAFILPLE
+724 EKEITEKNE
-739 SELMGQIQS
+739 SVLLIENELMGQIQS
-748 GGFKDFNDLKSYL
+748 GGFKDFDDLKSYL
-761 LTPEGAKEIRLN
+761 LTPEEAKIIRGN

-781 NTLIKIVDDR
+781 NTLVKIVDDR
-791 KCDLKLKE
+791 KIDLKLKE
-799 KHDNN
+799 KYDND

-811 NIGITELQINKENVV
+811 NVGIAELQFTKENIIK
-826 RELGETKL
+826 ELDETKI
-834 LLRIQ
+834 LLRVQ
-839 VENKNEVTN
+839 TQNKTEVDVIN
-848 LSKELEI
+848 KELEI

-866 DRYIGDSE
+866 DRYIGDAE

-881 AQGLTLSRLIALS
+881 AQGLTLSRLVALS
-894 NKRLFELSD
+894 NKRLAELSD

-1014 LQKDSRGFSKIEI
+1014 LQKDNRGFSKIEI

>member
-1 MSIFTAQQQMKI
+1 MKI

-25 GEHTVDFTINPLSNS
+25 GPHTVDFTISPFSGS

-58 AITLALFNRVPR
+58 AITLALYNRVPR
-70 FDKNISTKF
+70 FDKKISKDLVGTS
-79 IGQTG
+79 G

-89 GEKECTIEVEYVSK
+89 GEKECCVEVEYVSK
-103 SGTYVSKWWININR
+103 SVIYVSKWWINVNR

-131 VSGTIITNKKTEV
+131 VSGAIITDKKTEV

-189 GMQIYRQL
+189 GMQIYRKL
-197 GQKAYQIFKEKGGL
+197 GQKAFQIFKEKGGL
-211 LVEKR
+211 LSEKR
-216 QQKNRILDKLV
+216 QQKNRIADKLV
-227 NGEIEQKWADEI
+227 NDEIEQKWLAEVI
-239 TQKNKEIKET
+239 QKSEQIKEI

-256 KGKISLKNE
+256 KSKFALKNE
-265 LKNLREIIALKEQE
+265 IKILREIITQKEEE
-279 KANSQVE
+279 KLNFHAE

-292 EKVPLLTNHEA
+292 QKAPLLINHEA
-303 AEPFRERILN
+303 AEPFRERILDF
-313 LENNKEIQA
+313 ENKKQIQEK
-322 NLKNRLENENRDSTE
+322 LKSRLENGQKYLIE
-337 NESQLREVLKSI
+337 NEKKLVEILKSAS
-349 NTLTKA
+349 TLIKT
-355 EISFENAIQHIQKFR
+355 ETTFEYAIQNIQKFR
-370 DDVNELCN
+370 DEVNEICN
-378 QQRNQESIFSHQQ
+378 HQRNQESILTQQQ
-391 SQIQEIITSL
+391 SQIEEIVASL
-401 KNIDFS
+401 KNIDLS
-407 VIKLNALS
+407 AIKLDTIS
-415 EKSLFAITEVAEVRK
+415 ETSLLFITEIAKERK
-430 KKQIEW
+430 EKQTEW
-436 LKFIEIEDVELL
+436 LKSIEIEDVELL
-448 NFQKDKFETNRKYF
+448 NFQKDKFETSRKHF

-473 ETQKGVNESENEE
+473 EAQKGCKEAEREEKIQLDFIKANLQILE
-486 KLQNKFI
+486 KLQGELI
-493 EDHSKILG
+493 KI
-501 KIQSESIK
+501 
-509 TESEIEKLELEKS
+509 ESEIEKLELEKG

-528 NFDKERDNLLKKDEP
+528 NFDKERNNLLKKDEP

-565 YQQIIVQKGLQKEQT
+565 DQQIIVQKRLQKEET
-580 KQINSLSSKVETAR
+580 KQINTLSSKIEAAR
-594 QVAKKEQER
+594 QVAKREQVR
-603 NFIFKEK
+603 KMVFTEK
-610 NKKSLSEIA
+610 RQQNLDEVNK
-619 MIKKELALEKVGNF
+619 IKQLLLLEKVGNL

-638 QILLKDSQITTIG
+638 QIALKDSQINTIG
-651 FLEKSMSERDS
+651 LLEKSMGERDS
-662 LRNLYKKTKEIIDI
+662 LRNLYRK
-676 QDVNNDVKLR
+676 VKDLLKDK
-686 MSTLYSGININL
+686 SKNSEFKNKLNALYSGTNINI
-698 DCDKFQSKLSSISTK
+698 DCDKIQQDLSEVITQIRSVN
-713 MTSYKLSIKEL
+713 LLNKEL
-724 VKEVNEKNAFILPLE
+724 EKEIEEHNQLNLLIEN
-739 SELMGQIQS
+739 ELMAQIQS
-748 GGFKDFNDLKSYL
+748 GGFKDFDDLKSYL
-761 LTPEGAKEIRLN
+761 LAPEEAKAIREN

-791 KCDLKLKE
+791 KNDLKLKE
-799 KHDNN
+799 NHDNN
-804 TITLEEL
+804 TITLQEL
-811 NIGITELQINKENVV
+811 NVGITNSQFNKENIGK
-826 RELGETKL
+826 ELDEIKL

-839 VENKNEVTN
+839 LENENEVSAI
-848 LSKELEI
+848 SKELEI

-894 NKRLFELSD
+894 NKRLSGLSD
-903 RYLLDKPTEKEDDEL
+903 RYLLDKPNEKEDDEL

-1008 ISTQIR
+1008 ILTQIR

>member
-1 MSIFTAQQQMKI
+1 MKI

-25 GEHTVDFTINPLSNS
+25 GPHTVDFTISPFSGS

-58 AITLALFNRVPR
+58 AITLALYNRVPR
-70 FDKNISTKF
+70 FDKKISKDLVGTS
-79 IGQTG
+79 G

-89 GEKECTIEVEYVSK
+89 GEKECCVEVEYVSK
-103 SGTYVSKWWININR
+103 SVIYVSKWWINVNR

-131 VSGTIITNKKTEV
+131 VSGAIITDKKTEV

-189 GMQIYRQL
+189 GMQIYRKL
-197 GQKAYQIFKEKGGL
+197 GQKAFQIFKEKGGL
-211 LVEKR
+211 LSEKR
-216 QQKNRILDKLV
+216 QQKNRIADKLV
-227 NGEIEQKWADEI
+227 NDEIEQKWLAEVI
-239 TQKNKEIKET
+239 QKSEQIKEI

-256 KGKISLKNE
+256 KSKFALKNE
-265 LKNLREIIALKEQE
+265 IKILREIITQKEEE
-279 KANSQVE
+279 KLNFHAE

-292 EKVPLLTNHEA
+292 QKAPLLINHEA
-303 AEPFRERILN
+303 AEPFRERILDF
-313 LENNKEIQA
+313 ENKKQIQA
-322 NLKNRLENENRDSTE
+322 KLKSRLENGQKYLIE
-337 NESQLREVLKSI
+337 NEKKLVEILKSTS
-349 NTLTKA
+349 TLIKT
-355 EISFENAIQHIQKFR
+355 ETTFEYAIQNIQKFR
-370 DDVNELCN
+370 DEVNEICN
-378 QQRNQESIFSHQQ
+378 HQRNQESILTQQQ
-391 SQIQEIITSL
+391 SQIEEIVASL
-401 KNIDFS
+401 KNIDLS
-407 VIKLNALS
+407 AIKLDTIS
-415 EKSLFAITEVAEVRK
+415 ETSLLFITEIAKERK
-430 KKQIEW
+430 EKQSEW
-436 LKFIEIEDVELL
+436 LKSIEIEDVELL
-448 NFQKDKFETNRKYF
+448 NFQKDKFETSRKHF

-473 ETQKGVNESENEE
+473 EAQKGFNESENEE
-486 KLQNKFI
+486 KLQLDFI
-493 EDHSKILG
+493 KANLQILEKLQGELIKI
-501 KIQSESIK
+501 
-509 TESEIEKLELEKS
+509 ESEIEKLELEKG

-528 NFDKERDNLLKKDEP
+528 NFDKERNNLLKKDEP

-565 YQQIIVQKGLQKEQT
+565 DQQIIVQKRLQKEET
-580 KQINSLSSKVETAR
+580 KQINTLSSKIEAAR
-594 QVAKKEQER
+594 QVAKREQVR
-603 NFIFKEK
+603 KMVFTEK
-610 NKKSLSEIA
+610 RQQNLDEVNK
-619 MIKKELALEKVGNF
+619 IKQLLLLEKVGNL

-638 QILLKDSQITTIG
+638 QIALKDSQINTIG
-651 FLEKSMSERDS
+651 LLEKSMGERDS
-662 LRNLYKKTKEIIDI
+662 LRNLYRKIKDLLKDKSKNSEFK
-676 QDVNNDVKLR
+676 NKLNA
-686 MSTLYSGININL
+686 LYSGTNINI
-698 DCDKFQSKLSSISTK
+698 DCDKIQQDLSEVITQIRSVN
-713 MTSYKLSIKEL
+713 LLNKEL
-724 VKEVNEKNAFILPLE
+724 EKEIEEHNQLNLLIEN
-739 SELMGQIQS
+739 ELMAQIQS
-748 GGFKDFNDLKSYL
+748 GGFKDFDDLKSYL
-761 LTPEGAKEIRLN
+761 LAPEEAKAIREN

-781 NTLIKIVDDR
+781 NTLIKIVDDS
-791 KCDLKLKE
+791 KNDLKLKE
-799 KHDNN
+799 NHDNN
-804 TITLEEL
+804 TITLQEL
-811 NIGITELQINKENVV
+811 NVGITNSQFNKENIGK
-826 RELGETKL
+826 ELDEIKL

-839 VENKNEVTN
+839 LENKNEVSAI
-848 LSKELEI
+848 SKELEI

-894 NKRLFELSD
+894 NKRLSGLSD
-903 RYLLDKPTEKEDDEL
+903 RYLLDKPNEKEDDEL

-979 TALCTLEKLQQ
+979 TALCTLEKLQE

-1008 ISTQIR
+1008 ILTQIR

>member
-1 MSIFTAQQQMKI
+1 MKI
-13 NKIYLKNINSFK
+13 NKISLNNINSFR
-25 GEHTVDFTINPLSNS
+25 GPHTVDFTINPLSNS

-70 FDKNISTKF
+70 FDKNISKKF

-89 GEKECTIEVEYVSK
+89 GEKECNIEVEYVSK
-103 SGTYVSKWWININR
+103 SGTYVSKWWINVNR
-117 NNNLNDYGMEIIEK
+117 NENLSDYGMEIIEK
-131 VSGTIITNKKTEV
+131 VSGAIITNKKTEV

-150 FIGLSYDQFV
+150 FIGLSYDQFI

-197 GQKAYQIFKEKGGL
+197 GQKAYQIFKEKGSL
-211 LVEKR
+211 LSEKR
-216 QQKNRILDKLV
+216 QQKNRFSDKLV
-227 NGEIEQKWADEI
+227 NDEIEQKWVDEI
-239 TQKNKEIKET
+239 VQKSKEIKET
-249 EERLELY
+249 EDKIELY
-256 KGKISLKNE
+256 KGKIYLKNE
-265 LKNLREIIALKEQE
+265 LKVLREIITQKESE
-279 KANSQVE
+279 KIYAQAE

-292 EKVPLLTNHEA
+292 EKAPLLANHEA
-303 AEPFRERILN
+303 AEPFKERILN
-313 LENNKEIQA
+313 LENEKNIQV
-322 NLKNRLENENRDSTE
+322 NLKNRLDNGKKELLENEDK
-337 NESQLREVLKSI
+337 LKEILQSI
-349 NTLTKA
+349 NSLIKA
-355 EISFENAIQHIQKFR
+355 EITFENAIQHIQKFR
-370 DDVNELCN
+370 DEVNELCN
-378 QQRNQESIFSHQQ
+378 QQRNQESIFKQQQ

-407 VIKLNALS
+407 AIRFNAFS
-415 EKSLFAITEVAEVRK
+415 ETSLLAIIGITKERQ
-430 KKQIEW
+430 KKQVEG
-436 LKFIEIEDVELL
+436 LKFIEIEDIELL
-448 NFQKDKFETNRKYF
+448 NFQKEKFETDRKYY
-462 IELSGRIKDFT
+462 IELSGRIKDYT
-473 ETQKGVNESENEE
+473 EAQKGVNESENEE

-493 EDHSKILG
+493 EESSVILEKLKSEFVKI
-501 KIQSESIK
+501 
-509 TESEIEKLELEKS
+509 ESEIEKLEFEKG

-528 NFDKERDNLLKKDEP
+528 NFDKERNSLLKKDEP

-565 YQQIIVQKGLQKEQT
+565 DQQIMAQKTLQKQQNIE
-580 KQINSLSSKVETAR
+580 INFLSSKIETAR
-594 QVAKKEQER
+594 QVAKKEHDRKAVFNEKREQSL
-603 NFIFKEK
+603 KEITK
-610 NKKSLSEIA
+610 
-619 MIKKELALEKVGNF
+619 IKKDLALEKVGNLT
-633 AWVEE
+633 WVDE
-638 QILLKDSQITTIG
+638 QIILKDSQIMTVG
-651 FLEKSMSERDS
+651 YLEKSRGEIDS
-662 LRNLYKKTKEIIDI
+662 LLNLYKKIEAIIDI
-676 QDVNNDVKLR
+676 QSKSNDIKIKLNA
-686 MSTLYSGININL
+686 LYSGSNINA
-698 DCDKFQSKLSSISTK
+698 DCDKLQSNLSSTSTK
-713 MTSYKLSIKEL
+713 VTSCKSSNKEL
-724 VKEVNEKNAFILPLE
+724 EKEIFEKNKSILPLE

-761 LTPEGAKEIRLN
+761 LLPEQAKAIRTT

-781 NTLIKIVDDR
+781 NILIKIVDDR
-791 KCDLKLKE
+791 ECDLKLK
-799 KHDNN
+799 KIHDND
-804 TITLEEL
+804 TITSEDLNAGIEEL
-811 NIGITELQINKENVV
+811 QFNKESTCK
-826 RELGETKL
+826 ELDEIKL
-834 LLRIQ
+834 LLR
-839 VENKNEVTN
+839 VHLENKNEVASI
-848 LSKELEI
+848 SKELEI

-990 EGQKNIGI
+990 EGHKNIGI

-1014 LQKDSRGFSKIEI
+1014 LQKDSRGFSKIEV

>member
-1 MSIFTAQQQMKI
+1 MKI
-13 NKIYLKNINSFK
+13 NRIYINNINSLK
-25 GEHTVDFTINPLSNS
+25 GPHTVDFTINPLSNS

-58 AITLALFNRVPR
+58 AITLALYNRVPR
-70 FDKNISTKF
+70 FDKKISKDLV
-79 IGQTG
+79 GAGG

-89 GEKECTIEVEYVSK
+89 GEKECCVEVEYVSK
-103 SGTYVSKWWININR
+103 SATYISKWWININR

-131 VSGTIITNKKTEV
+131 VSGAIITDKKTEV

-150 FIGLSYDQFV
+150 FIGLSYDQFI

-211 LVEKR
+211 LTEKR
-216 QQKNRILDKLV
+216 QQKNRISDKLV
-227 NGEIEQKWADEI
+227 NDEIEQKWVNEI
-239 TQKNKEIKET
+239 TQKGKEIKET
-249 EERLELY
+249 EERIELY

-265 LKNLREIIALKEQE
+265 LKILREIIIQKETE
-279 KANSQVE
+279 KIYSQAE

-292 EKVPLLTNHEA
+292 EKAPLLANHEA

-313 LENNKEIQA
+313 LENEKQIQA
-322 NLKNRLENENRDSTE
+322 NLKTRLNNGKKELFENEDK
-337 NESQLREVLKSI
+337 LKEILLSI
-349 NTLTKA
+349 NSLTKA
-355 EISFENAIQHIQKFR
+355 EITFESAIQHIQKFR
-370 DDVNELCN
+370 DEVNELCN
-378 QQRNQESIFSHQQ
+378 QQRNQESVFKQQQ

-407 VIKLNALS
+407 VIRLNALS
-415 EKSLFAITEVAEVRK
+415 ETSLLAITDIAEERK
-430 KKQIEW
+430 KKQTEW
-436 LKFIEIEDVELL
+436 LKFIEIEDIELL
-448 NFQKDKFETNRKYF
+448 NFQKEKFETNRKYY
-462 IELSGRIKDFT
+462 IELSGKIKDFT
-473 ETQKGVNESENEE
+473 EAQKGMNESENEE

-493 EDHSKILG
+493 EENNIILG
-501 KIQSESIK
+501 KLQSEFVKI
-509 TESEIEKLELEKS
+509 ESEIEKLELEKG

-528 NFDKERDNLLKKDEP
+528 NFDKERNNLLKKGEH

-565 YQQIIVQKGLQKEQT
+565 DQQIIRQKAFQKEQNI
-580 KQINSLSSKVETAR
+580 QINTLSSKVETAR
-594 QVAKKEQER
+594 QIAKKEYDRKILFNEKREQ
-603 NFIFKEK
+603 NLKEI
-610 NKKSLSEIA
+610 NK
-619 MIKKELALEKVGNF
+619 IKKDLALEKVGNSP
-633 AWVEE
+633 WVNE
-638 QILLKDSQITTIG
+638 QITLKDSQITTIG
-651 FLEKSMSERDS
+651 YLEKSMGERDF
-662 LRNLYKKTKEIIDI
+662 LRSLYKKTKETIDI
-676 QDVNNDVKLR
+676 QEKNNKLNLKLN
-686 MSTLYSGININL
+686 SLYSGLNINT
-698 DCDKFQSKLSSISTK
+698 DCDKFQSNLSSISTK
-713 MTSYKLSIKEL
+713 ITSCKSSNKEL
-724 VKEVNEKNAFILPLE
+724 EKEIIERNESIVPLE

-761 LTPEGAKEIRLN
+761 LSPEEARAIRMN

-791 KCDLKLKE
+791 KSDLKFKE
-799 KHDNN
+799 KYDND

-811 NIGITELQINKENVV
+811 NTGISELQFSKENACK
-826 RELGETKL
+826 ELDETKL

-839 VENKNEVTN
+839 LENKNEVASI
-848 LSKELEI
+848 SKELEI

-894 NKRLFELSD
+894 NKRLSELSD
-903 RYLLDKPTEKEDDEL
+903 RYLLDKPNEKEDDEL
-918 MVLDQY
+918 MILDQY

-1014 LQKDSRGFSKIEI
+1014 LQKDSRGFSRIEI

>member
-1 MSIFTAQQQMKI
+1 MKI

-25 GEHTVDFTINPLSNS
+25 GEHTIDFTLSPLLGA

-58 AITLALFNRVPR
+58 AITLALYNRVPR
-70 FDKNISTKF
+70 FDKKISKDL
-79 IGQTG
+79 IGAGG

-89 GEKECTIEVEYVSK
+89 GEKECCVEVEYISK
-103 SGTYVSKWWININR
+103 SATYISKWWINVNR

-131 VSGTIITNKKTEV
+131 NSGAIITDKKTEV

-150 FIGLSYDQFV
+150 FIGLSYDQFI

-197 GQKAYQIFKEKGGL
+197 GQKAYQIFKEKGGVL
-211 LVEKR
+211 SEKR
-216 QQKNRILDKLV
+216 LQKNRITDKLV
-227 NGEIEQKWADEI
+227 NDEMEEKWIHEI
-239 TQKNKEIKET
+239 TQKSKEIKKN

-256 KGKISLKNE
+256 KHKITLKND
-265 LKNLREIIALKEQE
+265 LKILREIITQKELE
-279 KANSQVE
+279 KINAQAE

-292 EKVPLLTNHEA
+292 EKAPLLANHEA
-303 AEPFRERILN
+303 AEPFKERILN
-313 LENNKEIQA
+313 LENEKNIQT
-322 NLKNRLENENRDSTE
+322 NLKIRLENEHKDLNE
-337 NESQLREVLKSI
+337 NENKLIEIIHSI
-349 NTLTKA
+349 KTLTKT
-355 EISFENAIQHIQKFR
+355 EITFENAIQHIQQFR
-370 DDVNELCN
+370 DEVNELCN
-378 QQRNQESIFSHQQ
+378 QQRNQESILTQQ
-391 SQIQEIITSL
+391 QTQIQEIIASL
-401 KNIDFS
+401 KNIDLS
-407 VIKLNALS
+407 AIKLNAISETSLLS
-415 EKSLFAITEVAEVRK
+415 ITEIAEDRK
-430 KKQIEW
+430 KKQMDW

-448 NFQKDKFETNRKYF
+448 NFQKNKFETHRKHF

-473 ETQKGVNESENEE
+473 EAQKGLNESENEE
-486 KLQNKFI
+486 KIQTKFI
-493 EDHSKILG
+493 EDNIPILG
-501 KIQSESIK
+501 KLQEALHKIEL
-509 TESEIEKLELEKS
+509 EIEKFELEKDN
-522 KLSKAF
+522 LSKAF
-528 NFDKERDNLLKKDEP
+528 NFDKERNNLLKKDEP

-565 YQQIIVQKGLQKEQT
+565 DQQIIAQKTLQKEQN
-580 KQINSLSSKVETAR
+580 KQINTLSSKIETAR
-594 QVAKKEQER
+594 QIAKKEQAR
-603 NFIFKEK
+603 KVIFNEK
-610 NKKSLSEIA
+610 RQQNLDEINK
-619 MIKKELALEKVGNF
+619 IKQFLLLEKVGNL

-638 QILLKDSQITTIG
+638 QIVLKDSQITTIG
-651 FLEKSMSERDS
+651 FIEKSMGEREY
-662 LRNLYKKTKEIIDI
+662 LRSLYKKIKETIDV
-676 QDVNNDVKLR
+676 QSKNNDLKIKIN
-686 MSTLYSGININL
+686 TLYSGANINL
-698 DCDKFQSKLSSISTK
+698 DCDTHQSNLSALSTRITSGQVSIK
-713 MTSYKLSIKEL
+713 VLGKEVKEKNEFILSIE
-724 VKEVNEKNAFILPLE
+724 N
-739 SELMGQIQS
+739 ELMGQIQS
-748 GGFKDFNDLKSYL
+748 GGFEDFKDLKSFL
-761 LTPEGAKEIRLN
+761 LTSEEAKEIRAN

-791 KCDLKLKE
+791 RNDLSLKE
-799 KHDNN
+799 QYDNN

-811 NIGITELQINKENVV
+811 NIGITELQFNKENIAK
-826 RELGETKL
+826 ELDETKL

-839 VENKNEVTN
+839 TENKNEVAKI
-848 LSKELEI
+848 SKELEI

-894 NKRLFELSD
+894 NKRLSELSD
-903 RYLLDKPTEKEDDEL
+903 RYLLDKPMEKEDDEL
-918 MVLDQY
+918 MILDQY

>member
-1 MSIFTAQQQMKI
+1 MKI
-13 NKIYLKNINSFK
+13 NRIYLNNINSFR
-25 GEHTVDFTINPLSNS
+25 GPHTVDFTTDSFSRS

-58 AITLALFNRVPR
+58 VITLALFNRVPR
-70 FDKNISTKF
+70 FDKKISKDLV
-79 IGQTG
+79 GASG

-89 GEKECTIEVEYVSK
+89 GEKECNVEVEYVSK
-103 SGTYVSKWWININR
+103 SGTYISKWWINVNR

-131 VSGTIITNKKTEV
+131 VSGAIITDKKTEV

-197 GQKAYQIFKEKGGL
+197 GQKAYQIFKEKGAL
-211 LVEKR
+211 LSEKR
-216 QQKNRILDKLV
+216 QQKNRITDKLV
-227 NGEIEQKWADEI
+227 NDEIEQKWVHEI
-239 TQKNKEIKET
+239 TQKNTEIKKI

-265 LKNLREIIALKEQE
+265 LKILREIIIQKDTE
-279 KANSQVE
+279 KVHAQAE

-292 EKVPLLTNHEA
+292 EKAPLLANHEA

-313 LENNKEIQA
+313 LENKIQIQA
-322 NLKNRLENENRDSTE
+322 NMKNRLDNGKKELAENEHK
-337 NESQLREVLKSI
+337 LKEILHSI
-349 NTLTKA
+349 NTLTKV
-355 EISFENAIQHIQKFR
+355 EITFENAIQHIQKFR

-378 QQRNQESIFSHQQ
+378 QQRNQESIFKQQ
-391 SQIQEIITSL
+391 QTQIQEIVASL

-407 VIKLNALS
+407 SLKLNALS
-415 EKSLFAITEVAEVRK
+415 ETSLLTITEIAEQRK
-430 KKQIEW
+430 KKQTEW
-436 LKFIEIEDVELL
+436 LKFIEIEDTKLL
-448 NFQKDKFETNRKYF
+448 NFQKNKFETNRKYYL
-462 IELSGRIKDFT
+462 ELSGRIKDFT
-473 ETQKGVNESENEE
+473 ESQKGVNESENEE
-486 KLQNKFI
+486 KIQNKYI
-493 EDHSKILG
+493 EEHNIILG
-501 KIQSESIK
+501 KLQSEFVKIELK
-509 TESEIEKLELEKS
+509 IEKLELEKG

-528 NFDKERDNLLKKDEP
+528 NFDKERKNLLKKDEP

-565 YQQIIVQKGLQKEQT
+565 DQQIVAQKALQKEQNN
-580 KQINSLSSKVETAR
+580 QINALSSKIETAR

-603 NFIFKEK
+603 KLIFSEK
-610 NKKSLSEIA
+610 RQQNLDEINK
-619 MIKKELALEKVGNF
+619 IKQILGLEKVGNL
-633 AWVEE
+633 AWVNE
-638 QILLKDSQITTIG
+638 QIILKDTQINTIG
-651 FLEKSMSERDS
+651 FLEKSMGERDY
-662 LRNLYKKTKEIIDI
+662 LRSLYKKAKETIDI
-676 QDVNNDVKLR
+676 QSKNNIIKLKI
-686 MSTLYSGININL
+686 SSLYSGANINL
-698 DCDKFQSKLSSISTK
+698 DCDKFQSNLSSISTK
-713 MTSYKLSIKEL
+713 IASCKSLIKDLE
-724 VKEVNEKNAFILPLE
+724 KEINEKDNSILLIE
-739 SELMGQIQS
+739 NELMGQIQS

-761 LTPEGAKEIRLN
+761 LSPEEAKIIRAN

-791 KCDLKLKE
+791 KGDLKLKE
-799 KHDNN
+799 KYDND

-811 NIGITELQINKENVV
+811 NTGIAELQFNKENSCK
-826 RELGETKL
+826 ELDETKL

-839 VENKNEVTN
+839 IENKNEVGN
-848 LSKELEI
+848 INKELEI

-894 NKRLFELSD
+894 NKRLSELSD

-1008 ISTQIR
+1008 VTTQIR
-1014 LQKDSRGFSKIEI
+1014 LQKDNRGFSRFEI

>member
-1 MSIFTAQQQMKI
+1 MKI

-25 GEHTVDFTINPLSNS
+25 GEHTIDFTLNPLSGA

-58 AITLALFNRVPR
+58 AITLALYNRVPR
-70 FDKNISTKF
+70 FDKKISKDLV
-79 IGQTG
+79 GAGG

-89 GEKECTIEVEYVSK
+89 GEKECCVEVEYISK
-103 SGTYVSKWWININR
+103 SATYVSKWWININR

-131 VSGTIITNKKTEV
+131 VSGAIITDKKTEV

-211 LVEKR
+211 LSDKR
-216 QQKNRILDKLV
+216 QQKNRITDKLV
-227 NGEIEQKWADEI
+227 NDEIEQKWVNEI
-239 TQKNKEIKET
+239 THKSEEIKGI

-265 LKNLREIIALKEQE
+265 LKILREIITQKEAE
-279 KANSQVE
+279 KINAQAE

-292 EKVPLLTNHEA
+292 EKAPLLANHEA

-313 LENNKEIQA
+313 LENRKQIQV
-322 NLKNRLENENRDSTE
+322 NLKNRLDTGNKDLIENEHK
-337 NESQLREVLKSI
+337 LKEILQSI
-349 NTLTKA
+349 NTLTKV
-355 EISFENAIQHIQKFR
+355 EITFENAIQHIQKFR

-378 QQRNQESIFSHQQ
+378 QQRNQESVFKQQ
-391 SQIQEIITSL
+391 QTQIQEIVASL
-401 KNIDFS
+401 KNVDFS
-407 VIKLNALS
+407 AIKLNVVS
-415 EKSLFAITEVAEVRK
+415 ESSLLAITEIAEGRK
-430 KKQIEW
+430 KKQTEW
-436 LKFIEIEDVELL
+436 LKFIEIEDIELL
-448 NFQKDKFETNRKYF
+448 NLQKEKFEINRKQF

-473 ETQKGVNESENEE
+473 EAQKGINETENEE

-493 EDHSKILG
+493 EDNNIILG
-501 KIQSESIK
+501 KLQSEFVKI
-509 TESEIEKLELEKS
+509 ELEIEKLELEKG

-528 NFDKERDNLLKKDEP
+528 NFDKERNNLLKKDEP

-565 YQQIIVQKGLQKEQT
+565 DQQIIAQKSLQKEQNN
-580 KQINSLSSKVETAR
+580 QINALSSKIETAR

-603 NFIFKEK
+603 KTIFNEK
-610 NKKSLSEIA
+610 RQQNLDEINK
-619 MIKKELALEKVGNF
+619 IKLVLGLEKVGNL

-638 QILLKDSQITTIG
+638 QIKLKDSQITTIG
-651 FLEKSMSERDS
+651 LLEKSMGERDY
-662 LRNLYKKTKEIIDI
+662 LLNLHKKVKETIGI
-676 QDVNNDVKLR
+676 QSKNNDLK
-686 MSTLYSGININL
+686 SKITTLYSGVNINS
-698 DCDKFQSKLSSISTK
+698 DCDKFQSNLSSISTK
-713 MTSYKLSIKEL
+713 ITSCKLLIKDLE
-724 VKEVNEKNAFILPLE
+724 KEINEKNELILSVE
-739 SELMGQIQS
+739 NELMGQIQS
-748 GGFKDFNDLKSYL
+748 GGFKDFDDLKSYL
-761 LTPEGAKEIRLN
+761 LSPEEAKIIRTN

-791 KCDLKLKE
+791 KKDLKLKE
-799 KHDNN
+799 KYDND

-811 NIGITELQINKENVV
+811 NTGIAELQFNKENICK
-826 RELGETKL
+826 ELDETKL

-839 VENKNEVTN
+839 IENKSEVSTISN
-848 LSKELEI
+848 ELEI

-894 NKRLFELSD
+894 NKRLSELSD

-1014 LQKDSRGFSKIEI
+1014 LQKDSRGFSRIEI

>member
-1 MSIFTAQQQMKI
+1 MKI

-25 GEHTVDFTINPLSNS
+25 GEHIIDFTSNPLSS
-40 GLFAIVGPTGAGK
+40 AGLFAIVGPTGAGK

-58 AITLALFNRVPR
+58 AITLALYNRVPR
-70 FDKNISTKF
+70 FDKKISKDLV
-79 IGQTG
+79 GAGG

-89 GEKECTIEVEYVSK
+89 GEKECCVEVEYISK
-103 SGTYVSKWWININR
+103 SATYISKWWININR

-131 VSGTIITNKKTEV
+131 VSGAIITDKKTEV

-197 GQKAYQIFKEKGGL
+197 GQKAYQIFKEKGSL
-211 LVEKR
+211 LSEKR
-216 QQKNRILDKLV
+216 QQKNRITDKLV
-227 NGEIEQKWADEI
+227 NQEIEQKWADEI
-239 TQKNKEIKET
+239 TQKSKEIKEI
-249 EERLELY
+249 EDRLELY

-279 KANSQVE
+279 KANSQTE

-292 EKVPLLTNHEA
+292 ERSPLLTNHEA

-313 LENNKEIQA
+313 LENKKQVQV
-322 NLKNRLENENRDSTE
+322 NLKSRLANGNKDLTE
-337 NESQLREVLKSI
+337 NQHKLIEILQSI
-349 NTLTKA
+349 NTLTKI
-355 EISFENAIQHIQKFR
+355 EITFENAVQHIQKFR

-378 QQRNQESIFSHQQ
+378 QQRHQESIFKQQ
-391 SQIQEIITSL
+391 QTQIQEIVGSL
-401 KNIDFS
+401 RNIDLSS
-407 VIKLNALS
+407 VKLNALS
-415 EKSLFAITEVAEVRK
+415 GTSLITITEIAEERK
-430 KKQIEW
+430 KKQAEW
-436 LKFIEIEDVELL
+436 LKFIEIEDIELL
-448 NFQKDKFETNRKYF
+448 NFQKEKFETNRKHY

-473 ETQKGVNESENEE
+473 EAQKGFNESEIEE
-486 KLQNKFI
+486 KTQSKFI
-493 EDHSKILG
+493 EENNKFLG
-501 KIQSESIK
+501 KLQLEFVKI
-509 TESEIEKLELEKS
+509 ESEIEKLELEKG

-528 NFDKERDNLLKKDEP
+528 NFDRERNNLLKKDEP

-565 YQQIIVQKGLQKEQT
+565 DQQIIAHKTLQKQQNI
-580 KQINSLSSKVETAR
+580 QINALSSKIETAR
-594 QVAKKEQER
+594 QVAKKEQGR
-603 NFIFKEK
+603 KDLFSEK
-610 NKKSLSEIA
+610 RQQNLNQINEI
-619 MIKKELALEKVGNF
+619 KLFLGLEKVGNL
-633 AWVEE
+633 AWVNE
-638 QILLKDSQITTIG
+638 QIILKDSQISTVGLI
-651 FLEKSMSERDS
+651 EKSMGERDY
-662 LRNLYKKTKEIIDI
+662 LRSLYKKTKETIDI
-676 QDVNNDVKLR
+676 QSKNNEINLKL
-686 MSTLYSGININL
+686 SSLYSGLNINS
-698 DCDKFQSKLSSISTK
+698 DCDQFQSNLSSISTK
-713 MTSYKLSIKEL
+713 ITSCELSNKEL
-724 VKEVNEKNAFILPLE
+724 EKEIIEQDNFILPLE
-739 SELMGQIQS
+739 NELMGQIQS
-748 GGFKDFNDLKSYL
+748 GGFKDFDDLKSYL
-761 LTPEGAKEIRLN
+761 LTPEEAKAIRAN

-781 NTLIKIVDDR
+781 NTLIKIIDDR
-791 KCDLKLKE
+791 KSDLKLKE
-799 KHDNN
+799 KYDND

-811 NIGITELQINKENVV
+811 NTGIAELQFNKQNICK
-826 RELGETKL
+826 ELDETKL

-839 VENKNEVTN
+839 LENKAEVAN
-848 LSKELEI
+848 ISKELEI

-894 NKRLFELSD
+894 NKRLSELSD
-903 RYLLDKPTEKEDDEL
+903 RYLLDKPNEKEDDEL

-979 TALCTLEKLQQ
+979 TALCTLGKLQQ

-1008 ISTQIR
+1008 VTTQIR
-1014 LQKDSRGFSKIEI
+1014 LQKDNRGFSKIEI

>member
-1 MSIFTAQQQMKI
+1 MKI

-25 GEHTVDFTINPLSNS
+25 GEHTIDFTVNPFSNA

-58 AITLALFNRVPR
+58 AITLALYNRVPR
-70 FDKNISTKF
+70 FDKKISKDLV
-79 IGQTG
+79 GSSG

-89 GEKECTIEVEYVSK
+89 GEKECCVEVEYVSK
-103 SGTYVSKWWININR
+103 SVTYVSKWWININR

-131 VSGTIITNKKTEV
+131 ISGTIITDKKTEV

-211 LVEKR
+211 LSEKR

-227 NGEIEQKWADEI
+227 NDEIEQKWADEI

-292 EKVPLLTNHEA
+292 EKAPLLTNHEA

-313 LENNKEIQA
+313 LENKRQIQA
-322 NLKNRLENENRDSTE
+322 NLKNRLENGNKDLTE
-337 NESQLREVLKSI
+337 NEHKLKQILQSI
-349 NTLTKA
+349 NTLTKV
-355 EISFENAIQHIQKFR
+355 EITFENAIEHIQKFR

-378 QQRNQESIFSHQQ
+378 QQRNQESVFKQQ
-391 SQIQEIITSL
+391 QTQIQEIIASL
-401 KNIDFS
+401 RNIDLS
-407 VIKLNALS
+407 DIKLNALS
-415 EKSLFAITEVAEVRK
+415 ETSLLSITKIAEQRK
-430 KKQIEW
+430 KEQNEW

-448 NFQKDKFETNRKYF
+448 NSQKEKFETNRKHF

-473 ETQKGVNESENEE
+473 EAQKGVNESEVEE
-486 KLQNKFI
+486 KLQSKFV
-493 EDHSKILG
+493 EENNLILE
-501 KIQSESIK
+501 KIQSYLIK
-509 TESEIEKLELEKS
+509 IESEIEKLELEKS

-528 NFDKERDNLLKKDEP
+528 NFDKERDNLLRKDEP

-554 LSHYANNYVEI
+554 LSHYANNYIEI
-565 YQQIIVQKGLQKEQT
+565 DQQIITKNAEQKEQNN
-580 KQINSLSSKVETAR
+580 QISVLNSRIETAR
-594 QVAKKEQER
+594 QVAIREQNR
-603 NFIFKEK
+603 KTIFSEK
-610 NKKSLSEIA
+610 RQQNLDEINK
-619 MIKKELALEKVGNF
+619 IKKILGLEKVGNL
-633 AWVEE
+633 AWVNE
-638 QILLKDSQITTIG
+638 QISLKDSQITTIG
-651 FLEKSMSERDS
+651 LLEKSMGERDF
-662 LRNLYKKTKEIIDI
+662 LRNLYKKTKETIDI
-676 QDVNNDVKLR
+676 RSKNNEINIKLN
-686 MSTLYSGININL
+686 SLYSGLNINT
-698 DCDKFQSKLSSISTK
+698 DCDKFQSDLSSISTK
-713 MTSYKLSIKEL
+713 ITSYNSLIKEL
-724 VKEVNEKNAFILPLE
+724 EKEVIEKNEFILSTE
-739 SELMGQIQS
+739 NELMGQIQS
-748 GGFKDFNDLKSYL
+748 GGFKNFDDLKSYL
-761 LTPEGAKEIRLN
+761 LTPEEAKVIRSN
-773 QERIRTQI
+773 QEQIRTQI

-791 KCDLKLKE
+791 KNDLKLKE
-799 KHDNN
+799 NYDND
-804 TITLEEL
+804 TITLAEL
-811 NIGITELQINKENVV
+811 NTGVAELQFYKENVCK
-826 RELGETKL
+826 ELDETKL

-839 VENKNEVTN
+839 IENKSEVETI
-848 LSKELEI
+848 SKDLEI

-894 NKRLFELSD
+894 NKRLSELSD
-903 RYLLDKPTEKEDDEL
+903 RYLLDKPNEKEDDEL

-924 MGNERRSVK
+924 LGNERRSVK

>member
-1 MSIFTAQQQMKI
+1 MKI

-25 GEHTVDFTINPLSNS
+25 GEHTIDFTLNPLSGA

-58 AITLALFNRVPR
+58 AITLALYNRVPR
-70 FDKNISTKF
+70 FDKKISKDLV
-79 IGQTG
+79 GAGG

-89 GEKECTIEVEYVSK
+89 GEKECCVEVEYISK
-103 SGTYVSKWWININR
+103 SATYVSKWWININR

-131 VSGTIITNKKTEV
+131 VSGAIITDKKTEV

-211 LVEKR
+211 LSEKR
-216 QQKNRILDKLV
+216 QQKNRIANKLV
-227 NGEIEQKWADEI
+227 NDEIEQKWSNEI
-239 TQKNKEIKET
+239 TQKSKEIKEI

-265 LKNLREIIALKEQE
+265 LKVLREIIIQKELE
-279 KANSQVE
+279 KTNAQAE
-286 WQQFEL
+286 WHQFEL
-292 EKVPLLTNHEA
+292 EKVPLLAIHEA

-313 LENNKEIQA
+313 LENTKQIQV
-322 NLKNRLENENRDSTE
+322 NLKNRLENGNQELTE
-337 NESQLREVLKSI
+337 NEHKLKEILQSI
-349 NTLTKA
+349 NTLIKA
-355 EISFENAIQHIQKFR
+355 ETTFENAVQDIQKFR

-378 QQRNQESIFSHQQ
+378 QQRNQESIFKQQ
-391 SQIQEIITSL
+391 QTQIQEIVASL

-407 VIKLNALS
+407 AIKLNALS
-415 EKSLFAITEVAEVRK
+415 ETSLLAITEIAEERK
-430 KKQIEW
+430 KKQTEW
-436 LKFIEIEDVELL
+436 LKFIEIEDIELL
-448 NFQKDKFETNRKYF
+448 NPQKEKFEINRKQF

-473 ETQKGVNESENEE
+473 EAQKGVNDSENEE
-486 KLQNKFI
+486 KLQSKFI
-493 EDHSKILG
+493 EDNDVILG
-501 KIQSESIK
+501 KLQSEFIK
-509 TESEIEKLELEKS
+509 IELEIEKLELEKG

-528 NFDKERDNLLKKDEP
+528 NFDKERNNLLKKDEP

-565 YQQIIVQKGLQKEQT
+565 DQQIIAQKSLQKEQNS
-580 KQINSLSSKVETAR
+580 QINALSSKIETAR
-594 QVAKKEQER
+594 QVAKKEQDR
-603 NFIFKEK
+603 KIIFNEK
-610 NKKSLSEIA
+610 RQQNLIEINE
-619 MIKKELALEKVGNF
+619 IKLVLGLEKVGNL

-638 QILLKDSQITTIG
+638 QIVLKDTQITTTG
-651 FLEKSMSERDS
+651 LLEKSMGERDY
-662 LRNLYKKTKEIIDI
+662 LLNLYKKTKEIIDA
-676 QDVNNDVKLR
+676 QSKNNDLKSKI
-686 MSTLYSGININL
+686 STLYSGVNINL
-698 DCDKFQSKLSSISTK
+698 DCDKFQGNLSSISTK
-713 MTSYKLSIKEL
+713 ITSSKSLIKEL
-724 VKEVNEKNAFILPLE
+724 EKEINEKNEAILPIE
-739 SELMGQIQS
+739 NELIGQIQS
-748 GGFKDFNDLKSYL
+748 GGFKDFDDLKSYL
-761 LTPEGAKEIRLN
+761 LTAEEAKEIRAN

-781 NTLIKIVDDR
+781 NTLVKIIDDR
-791 KCDLKLKE
+791 KNDLTLKE
-799 KHDNN
+799 KYDNEA
-804 TITLEEL
+804 ITLEEL
-811 NIGITELQINKENVV
+811 NTGIAELQFNRENIAKE
-826 RELGETKL
+826 LDETKL

-839 VENKNEVTN
+839 TENKNEVAN
-848 LSKELEI
+848 ISKELEI

-894 NKRLFELSD
+894 NKRLSELSD
-903 RYLLDKPTEKEDDEL
+903 RYLLDKPNEKEDDEL

-1014 LQKDSRGFSKIEI
+1014 LQKDSRGFSRIEI

>member
-1 MSIFTAQQQMKI
+1 MKI

-25 GEHTVDFTINPLSNS
+25 GEHIIDFTLNPLSGA

-58 AITLALFNRVPR
+58 AITLALYNRVPR
-70 FDKNISTKF
+70 FDKKISKDLV
-79 IGQTG
+79 GAGG

-89 GEKECTIEVEYVSK
+89 GEKECCVEVEYISK
-103 SGTYVSKWWININR
+103 SATYVSKWWININR

-131 VSGTIITNKKTEV
+131 ISGTIITDKKTEV

-197 GQKAYQIFKEKGGL
+197 GQKAYQIFKEKGSVL
-211 LVEKR
+211 SEKR
-216 QQKNRILDKLV
+216 QQKNRISDKLV
-227 NGEIEQKWADEI
+227 NDEIEQKWVNEI
-239 TQKNKEIKET
+239 IQKSKEIKET

-265 LKNLREIIALKEQE
+265 LKVLREIIIQKESE
-279 KANSQVE
+279 KICAQAE
-286 WQQFEL
+286 WQRFEL
-292 EKVPLLTNHEA
+292 EKAPLLANHEA

-313 LENNKEIQA
+313 LENKKQILTNLRDRLDIGEKE
-322 NLKNRLENENRDSTE
+322 LLENEHKLKEILQSIYSLIKTE
-337 NESQLREVLKSI
+337 I
-349 NTLTKA
+349 T
-355 EISFENAIQHIQKFR
+355 FENAIQHIQKFR
-370 DDVNELCN
+370 DEVNELCN
-378 QQRNQESIFSHQQ
+378 QQRNQESIFKQQQ

-407 VIKLNALS
+407 AIRLHALS
-415 EKSLFAITEVAEVRK
+415 QTSLQAITEIAEERK
-430 KKQIEW
+430 KKQVEW
-436 LKFIEIEDVELL
+436 LKFIQIEEVELL
-448 NFQKDKFETNRKYF
+448 NLQKEKFETNRKYY
-462 IELSGRIKDFT
+462 IELSGRIKDYT
-473 ETQKGVNESENEE
+473 ETQKGINESENEE

-493 EDHSKILG
+493 EENSLVLG
-501 KIQSESIK
+501 KLQTEFIK
-509 TESEIEKLELEKS
+509 IESEIEKLELEKG

-528 NFDKERDNLLKKDEP
+528 NFDKERNSLLKKDEP

-565 YQQIIVQKGLQKEQT
+565 DQQIIAQKGLQKQQNI
-580 KQINSLSSKVETAR
+580 QINFLSSQMETAR
-594 QVAKKEQER
+594 QVAKKEHDRKAVFNEKREQSL
-603 NFIFKEK
+603 KEI
-610 NKKSLSEIA
+610 NK
-619 MIKKELALEKVGNF
+619 IKKDLALEMVGNL
-633 AWVEE
+633 AWVNE
-638 QILLKDSQITTIG
+638 QIILKDSQIMTVG
-651 FLEKSMSERDS
+651 YLEKSMGERDS
-662 LRNLYKKTKEIIDI
+662 LLNLYKKIKAIIDI
-676 QDVNNDVKLR
+676 QNKSNDIKVKLN
-686 MSTLYSGININL
+686 TLYPGININL
-698 DCDKFQSKLSSISTK
+698 DCDKFQSSLSSISTK
-713 MTSYKLSIKEL
+713 ITSCKSLNKALEKEIF
-724 VKEVNEKNAFILPLE
+724 EKNESILPLE

-761 LTPEGAKEIRLN
+761 LTPDEAKTIRSN
-773 QERIRTQI
+773 RERISTQI
-781 NTLIKIVDDR
+781 NTLIKIVEER
-791 KCDLKLKE
+791 KNDLCLKE
-799 KHDNN
+799 KYDND

-811 NIGITELQINKENVV
+811 NTGIAELQFNKENTAK
-826 RELGETKL
+826 ELDETKL

-839 VENKNEVTN
+839 IDNKNEI
-848 LSKELEI
+848 SKINQELEF

-894 NKRLFELSD
+894 NKRLSELSD

-1014 LQKDSRGFSKIEI
+1014 LHKDSRGFSKIEI

>member
-1 MSIFTAQQQMKI
+1 MKI
-13 NKIYLKNINSFK
+13 SKIYLKNINSFK
-25 GEHTVDFTINPLSNS
+25 GEHIIDFTLNPLSS
-40 GLFAIVGPTGAGK
+40 AGLFAIVGPTGAGK

-58 AITLALFNRVPR
+58 AITLALYNRVPR
-70 FDKNISTKF
+70 FDKKISKDLV
-79 IGQTG
+79 GAGG

-89 GEKECTIEVEYVSK
+89 GEKECCVEVEYTSK
-103 SGTYVSKWWININR
+103 SATYISKWWININR

-131 VSGTIITNKKTEV
+131 VSGAIITDKKTEV

-180 RGKLLEDIT
+180 RGRLLEDIT

-211 LVEKR
+211 LSEKR
-216 QQKNRILDKLV
+216 QQKNRIADKLV
-227 NGEIEQKWADEI
+227 NDEIEQKWSSFI
-239 TQKNKEIKET
+239 IQKNKEIKEID
-249 EERLELY
+249 ERLELY
-256 KGKISLKNE
+256 KGKISLKND
-265 LKNLREIIALKEQE
+265 LKIIREIIVQKEAEKINALT
-279 KANSQVE
+279 E
-286 WQQFEL
+286 WQQFEI
-292 EKVPLLTNHEA
+292 EKATLLANHEA
-303 AEPFRERILN
+303 AEPFRERILT
-313 LENNKEIQA
+313 LENEKQIRA
-322 NLKNRLENENRDSTE
+322 NLVARLENGIEE
-337 NESQLREVLKSI
+337 LKKNEHKLKEIIQLI
-349 NTLTKA
+349 CTLTKA
-355 EISFENAIQHIQKFR
+355 ETTFEKAIHDIQKFR
-370 DDVNELCN
+370 DHVNELCN
-378 QQRNQESIFSHQQ
+378 QQRNQESILTQQ
-391 SQIQEIITSL
+391 QMQVEEIVVGL
-401 KNIDFS
+401 KNVDLS
-407 VIKLNALS
+407 AIKLNELS
-415 EKSLFAITEVAEVRK
+415 EISLLVITKIAESRK
-430 KKQIEW
+430 EKQAEW
-436 LKFIEIEDVELL
+436 LKFIEIEDIELV
-448 NFQKDKFETNRKYF
+448 NFQKDKFEINRKYF
-462 IELSGRIKDFT
+462 IELSGRIRDFT
-473 ETQKGVNESENEE
+473 EAQRGANESESEE
-486 KLQNKFI
+486 KLQTKFVTENSLI
-493 EDHSKILG
+493 LEKLQQTLIKI
-501 KIQSESIK
+501 
-509 TESEIEKLELEKS
+509 ESEIEKLELEKGR
-522 KLSKAF
+522 LSNAF
-528 NFDKERDNLLKKDEP
+528 NFDKERNNLLKKDEP
-543 CPLCGSIEHPF
+543 CPLCGSNEHPF

-565 YQQIIVQKGLQKEQT
+565 DQQIITQKAMQKEHNN
-580 KQINSLSSKVETAR
+580 QINALSSKIETAR
-594 QVAKKEQER
+594 QIAKKEQQR
-603 NFIFKEK
+603 KTLFSEK
-610 NKKSLSEIA
+610 RQHNLDEITK
-619 MIKKELALEKVGNF
+619 IKQILLLEKVGNLS
-633 AWVEE
+633 WVEE
-638 QILLKDSQITTIG
+638 QIVLKESQITTIG
-651 FLEKSMSERDS
+651 LLEKSIGERDS
-662 LRNLYKKTKEIIDI
+662 LRNLYKKTKETIHI
-676 QDVNNDVKLR
+676 QSKCEEIKFKLT
-686 MSTLYSGININL
+686 TLYSGININL
-698 DCDKFQSKLSSISTK
+698 DCDNFQSSISSTSTK
-713 MTSYKLSIKEL
+713 ITSCISSNKEL
-724 VKEVNEKNAFILPLE
+724 EKEITEKNKSILLIE
-739 SELMGQIQS
+739 NELMGQIQS
-748 GGFKDFNDLKSYL
+748 GGFKDFGDLKSHL
-761 LTPEGAKEIRLN
+761 LTPEEAKQIRLN

-781 NTLIKIVDDR
+781 NTLVKIVDDS
-791 KCDLKLKE
+791 KADLKLKE
-799 KHDNN
+799 KYDND

-811 NIGITELQINKENVV
+811 NTGISELHATKENIVK
-826 RELGETKL
+826 ELDEIKIL
-834 LLRIQ
+834 LGVQTQHKI
-839 VENKNEVTN
+839 EVDIIN
-848 LSKELEI
+848 KELEI

-881 AQGLTLSRLIALS
+881 AQGLTLSRLVALS